1 MLLTIHDA
9 HLHPVASID
18 NDKQTTLNYFN
29 DTWSR
34 FFETGAATFDFTVA
48 KKTLSTDTHSKRAY
62 NLLSEKNFISFEYEG
77 ETQLFTV
84 RKTVENE
91 KVIKVNCVNLN
102 LELINEYANPY
113 KAPKA
118 MSFKEYCEAMDL
130 LNFTLLQIGVNEVS
144 DKKIT
149 AEWEGQDTKL
159 ARLLSL
165 ANKFGAE
172 LEFKTRLNDDSSIK
186 AFVVNVYHENDAT
199 HQGVGKVQSKV
210 LRYGR
215 DFRSLTRTVDTT
227 GIYNATRPTGKTEE
241 GEVVTIAGM
250 QALEIKNEKGEIEFF
265 QRGEML
271 YAPLSMS
278 MFPAAFTSGTMADQW
293 IRKDFPVESA
303 SKEVIRSSALRELK
317 KNSYPAVTY
326 EVDGFLPYGVG
337 DTVEVEDDGFYPTLL
352 LQMRVF
358 EQSMS
363 FTGTGEN
370 KTVFAN
376 FKAIE
381 NKVSSSLQ
389 QRLENMLEE
398 AKPYSVSL
406 ATDNGHIFKNNQGES
421 TVFPTLKKG
430 NKTVECVW
438 KWLVDNEDFGQA
450 PNHKVIATGMRES
463 LTLTAI
469 ALVNGQEVARE
480 QLTFTNVNDGQ
491 NGAKGDP
498 GPQGPKGSTGATGAK
513 GDKGETGARG
523 PQGER
528 GPQGAVGPQ
537 GPKGERGDPADTA
550 ELKKAVT
557 AAQTQLT
564 DVKNNLEG
572 VRANLTQAQ
581 SQLSSNITQIRSDVG
596 SIRTKQ
602 GQHETEIGKQV
613 AALNATKTELAGV
626 KSAQATFEQT
636 TQRRFAELANVADS
650 KANKAELV
658 QTAEELASKIASV
671 HVGGRNLLKQTRTL
685 ALSEEKP
692 WITANNHNGFV
703 IARSV
708 AKDKFTDTVKLRT
721 SEPPK
726 GTEYVLVFYARAS
739 RDNYPIRTHF
749 YSPNTTLSLE
759 TSTGYKRERSGDGEA
774 KLIINREWKRYW
786 VKYTQTATDE
796 IKRVFIGRHG
806 SIIDGG
812 DSTTTVEI
820 CAPALFEGNIVSDWS
835 PAPEDQDERVSAVE
849 STFKQRADSLEAG
862 VSSLREG
869 LSTKADSSA
878 LAVLSDR
885 IQASVKSLE
894 TDTQNKLDS
903 KLSTAEFD
911 VRASGIRQEIINATK
926 DKADKT
932 LVTAEAGKL
941 REEMASLQ
949 VGENLFINS
958 EFKNLRDNGQR
969 YTANGKTYQNMIAPY
984 WYNPYNA
991 GLPNAQNNQHG
1002 YFDTETFSDTVFAF
1016 NESDGSRHWKAL
1028 STDFK
1033 IGVITAGEY
1042 YFSADLYATD
1052 LGTHIKFGFYYHNS
1066 TGKLNFYAG
1075 QTKIEVSE
1083 KGRWVRLGAPLKVN
1097 DDIDLT
1103 KKVLFY
1109 IYGYNFSSNSILYLK
1124 KPKVSKGRLKS
1135 DWSPAL
1141 EDTEGLITEAKASF
1155 ERTAQGL
1162 RTDLTAVQAYV
1173 NADGTRSEALRTF
1186 SREETARQLTA
1197 ERKLIEAGYVGIA
1210 QHTEDVRS
1218 ISRRFEEL
1226 AVGGRNLALGTSKE
1240 WSTPFTNF
1248 TGNANVCPSLYKVLT
1263 DGLQVGDTLRSKII
1277 LKYTNIQPATGKTAA
1292 VRMQGNG
1299 NVTGW
1304 IAGAYNGS
1312 PAKTLNGSGEIT
1324 FEHSF
1329 KITENHLKNAYW
1341 NWMFRTDF
1349 IASGSLQWRL
1359 AKVESGSVFTSWSP
1373 APEDA
1378 TSYADTKLA
1387 EFRQSIDGQLA
1398 NVQAAINTANGSLAN
1413 FNNWKQSAQETLN
1426 KVGRVETGLNET
1438 KTSFAEFKRT
1448 AEGQLTTITQQV
1460 AGKVSQTELTQRANQ
1475 ITQAVQELS
1484 NSVLRKSQVK
1494 INEGGIISSVE
1505 KTVNGQTLASMIAQ
1519 SPENVE
1525 IIARLLK
1532 VKGDMIVNGSVTVDK
1547 LNIDGELSALS
1558 GKLGRVTSGEI
1569 INEYE
1574 TPYTRG
1580 EIRIADNI
1588 QITNHNKSGP
1598 RSNLGK
1604 EEIKML
1610 PNGILMNA
1618 YDTNEKPIH
1627 TMQVSPDVIS
1637 YQRLNYSLKGGGT
1650 GSWDLAYSNGYSAL
1664 NIDTVNQKI
1673 RLQAES
1679 SLMWGVN
1686 ATFLRI
1692 GNLVT
1697 VSVTRIIC
1705 NINEIIENG
1714 KAREQIPS
1722 GFRPISQ
1729 AHLTLTG
1736 NLNTTIDATCIV
1748 HLETDGSI
1756 RYTNNK
1762 KGNRVWTG
1770 TVSYTT
1776 VDEFPLAGDVPK
1788 GKII

>member
-29 DTWSR
+29 DTWTR
-34 FFETGAATFDFTVA
+34 FFETGAATFDLAVA
-48 KKTLSTDTHSKRAY
+48 KKALSTDTHSKRAY

-77 ETQLFTV
+77 EPQLFTV

-130 LNFTLLQIGVNEVS
+130 LNFTMLQIGINEVS

-172 LEFKTRLNDDSSIK
+172 IEFKTRLNDDSSIK

-199 HQGVGKVQSKV
+199 HQGVGKVQPKI

-265 QRGEML
+265 QRGDML

-293 IRKDFPVESA
+293 IRKDFTVESA

-317 KNSYPAVTY
+317 KNCYPAVTY
-326 EVDGFLPYGVG
+326 EVDGYLPYGPG
-337 DTVEVEDDGFYPTLL
+337 DTVEVEDDGFYPALL

-430 NKTVECVW
+430 NRAVECTW
-438 KWLVDNEDFGQA
+438 KWLIDNEDFGQA
-450 PNHKVIATGMRES
+450 PSHKVTAAGMRES

-469 ALVNGQEVARE
+469 ALVKGQEVARE

-557 AAQTQLT
+557 AAQSQLT
-564 DVKNNLEG
+564 DVQNNLAG

-581 SQLSSNITQIRSDVG
+581 SQLNSNISQIRSDVG

-602 GQHETEIGKQV
+602 SQAESEIAKQV
-613 AALNATKTELAGV
+613 SALDQTKVELAGV
-626 KSAQATFEQT
+626 KSAQATYEQT
-636 TQRRFAELANVADS
+636 TTRRLAELANVADGKAS
-650 KANKAELV
+650 KSELV
-658 QTAEELASKIASV
+658 QTAEELKSRIASV
-671 HVGGRNLLKQTRTL
+671 QVGGRNYIRGTRRMALANGLWTSGTFRPSGAGTAKTIDVSDSPATGFDKAIRLTSSNARDQIGIAQDGLVLAQGTYTMSCWIKGKRGQRVKLQTYWQVNDNSGVSPIFTL
-685 ALSEEKP
+685 ADENWTKLS
-692 WITANNHNGFV
+692 F
-703 IARSV
+703 
-708 AKDKFTDTVKLRT
+708 
-721 SEPPK
+721 
-726 GTEYVLVFYARAS
+726 
-739 RDNYPIRTHF
+739 
-749 YSPNTTLSLE
+749 
-759 TSTGYKRERSGDGEA
+759 TSTRNRAGAVSIGYVYLVNAEAGEYLDVLA
-774 KLIINREWKRYW
+774 PQLENG
-786 VKYTQTATDE
+786 TLAT
-796 IKRVFIGRHG
+796 
-806 SIIDGG
+806 
-812 DSTTTVEI
+812 
-820 CAPALFEGNIVSDWS
+820 S
-835 PAPEDQDERVSAVE
+835 PKEAPEDTENQISAVE
-849 STFKQRADSLEAG
+849 SAFKQRADSLEAG

-878 LAVLSDR
+878 LTLLSDR
-885 IQASVKSLE
+885 ILASVKSLE
-894 TDTQNKLDS
+894 TDTQNKLNQ
-903 KLSTAEFD
+903 KLSTTEFE
-911 VRASGIRQEIINATK
+911 VRASGIRQEIVNATK
-926 DKADKT
+926 DKADKA
-932 LVTAEAGKL
+932 LVTAEAGRL
-941 REEMASLQ
+941 REELASQVVGGRNLMGVFNTTTVKASFGSETYRFEAKTTKNTAKPTLQ
-949 VGENLFINS
+949 LQFRWDDGAYSAVAWIGQEGP
-958 EFKNLRDNGQR
+958 FK
-969 YTANGKTYQNMIAPY
+969 K
-984 WYNPYNA
+984 
-991 GLPNAQNNQHG
+991 
-1002 YFDTETFSDTVFAF
+1002 S
-1016 NESDGSRHWKAL
+1016 
-1028 STDFK
+1028 FK
-1033 IGVITAGEY
+1033 ITKPYSE
-1042 YFSADLYATD
+1042 LR
-1052 LGTHIKFGFYYHNS
+1052 IKFSCNKEDAVLLFKGDKFVELNTDYLF
-1066 TGKLNFYAG
+1066 TGNLLNLSPNDSVADFL
-1075 QTKIEVSE
+1075 KIEKATIPSSWS
-1083 KGRWVRLGAPLKVN
+1083 KAPE
-1097 DDIDLT
+1097 DAE
-1103 KKVLFY
+1103 
-1109 IYGYNFSSNSILYLK
+1109 
-1124 KPKVSKGRLKS
+1124 
-1135 DWSPAL
+1135 SP
-1141 EDTEGLITEAKASF
+1141 ITEAKAAF

-1162 RTDLTAVQAYV
+1162 RTDLSAVQAYV
-1173 NADGTRSEALRTF
+1173 NADGTRSEALRSF
-1186 SREETARQLTA
+1186 SREETARQLKA
-1197 ERKLIEAGYVGIA
+1197 ERKAIEAGYVAKA
-1210 QHTEDVRS
+1210 QHTEDVRGLT
-1218 ISRRFEEL
+1218 RRFEEL
-1226 AVGGRNLALGTSKE
+1226 SEGGVNLLRNSAALLVGGDWRTGKWQATSGGNGTAQVVPVTSPPNPLIKSMIRIVNNTVGNKDLSQSAMALVVGQKYTVSCYARVASDSPSPTVGLLIRS
-1240 WSTPFTNF
+1240 WANNNDTNRK
-1248 TGNANVCPSLYKVLT
+1248 LYKT
-1263 DGLQVGDTLRSKII
+1263 ISNRDWQRYSFTF
-1277 LKYTNIQPATGKTAA
+1277 TADVVA
-1292 VRMQGNG
+1292 N
-1299 NVTGW
+1299 
-1304 IAGAYNGS
+1304 
-1312 PAKTLNGSGEIT
+1312 
-1324 FEHSF
+1324 
-1329 KITENHLKNAYW
+1329 
-1341 NWMFRTDF
+1341 
-1349 IASGSLQWRL
+1349 SLQFGQSG
-1359 AKVESGSVFTSWSP
+1359 AGSVEICAPKIELGAVATSWSP
-1373 APEDA
+1373 SPEDA

-1387 EFRQSIDGQLA
+1387 EYKQGIDGQLA
-1398 NVQAAINTANGSLAN
+1398 TVQAALNAANGSLTS
-1413 FNNWKQSAQETLN
+1413 FNTWKQSAQETLN
-1426 KVGRVETGLNET
+1426 KVGRVESGLNEA
-1438 KTSFAEFKRT
+1438 KNSLAEFKRT

-1460 AGKVSQTELTQRANQ
+1460 AGKVSQTELNQRANQ

-1519 SPENVE
+1519 NPENVE

-1532 VKGDMIVNGSVTVDK
+1532 VKGDMIVDGSVTVDK
-1547 LNIDGELSALS
+1547 LNIEGELSALS

-1618 YDTNEKPIH
+1618 YDTNEKPVH
-1627 TMQVSPDVIS
+1627 TMRVSPDVIS

-1714 KAREQIPS
+1714 KAVERIPA

-1729 AHLTLTG
+1729 THLTLTG
-1736 NLNTTIDATCIV
+1736 NFNTTIDATCIV

>member
-172 LEFKTRLNDDSSIK
+172 LEFKTQLNDDSSIK

-265 QRGEML
+265 QRGDML

-293 IRKDFPVESA
+293 IRKDFSVESA

-491 NGAKGDP
+491 NGAKGD
-498 GPQGPKGSTGATGAK
+498 
-513 GDKGETGARG
+513 KGETGARG

-636 TQRRFAELANVADS
+636 TTRRLAELANVADS

-932 LVTAEAGKL
+932 LVTAEAGRL
-941 REEMASLQ
+941 REELASLS
-949 VGENLFINS
+949 VGGTNLLAYVNFNA
-958 EFKNLRDNGQR
+958 GG
-969 YTANGKTYQNMIAPY
+969 YYQNSLKRDLKYVYSNLIEVKSTDYLLQIWELEPSAKKL
-984 WYNPYNA
+984 WA
-991 GLPNAQNNQHG
+991 GLQFFDEQRQTLSNGYATFYFNG
-1002 YFDTETFSDTVFAF
+1002 YFKRVIKVPENVKYLAVSFEKLILEKDKAKFKLEMGTVP
-1016 NESDGSRHWKAL
+1016 
-1028 STDFK
+1028 T
-1033 IGVITAGEY
+1033 
-1042 YFSADLYATD
+1042 
-1052 LGTHIKFGFYYHNS
+1052 
-1066 TGKLNFYAG
+1066 
-1075 QTKIEVSE
+1075 
-1083 KGRWVRLGAPLKVN
+1083 
-1097 DDIDLT
+1097 
-1103 KKVLFY
+1103 
-1109 IYGYNFSSNSILYLK
+1109 
-1124 KPKVSKGRLKS
+1124 
-1135 DWSPAL
+1135 DWSPAP
-1141 EDTEGLITEAKASF
+1141 EDTEGLITESKATF
-1155 ERTAQGL
+1155 ERTAQGF
-1162 RTDLTAVQAYV
+1162 RTDLLAVQAYV
-1173 NADGTRSEALRTF
+1173 NADGTRAEVLRTY

-1197 ERKLIEAGYVGIA
+1197 ERKLIESSYVAKA
-1210 QHTEDVRS
+1210 QHTEDVRGLT
-1218 ISRRFEEL
+1218 RRFEEL
-1226 AVGGRNLALGTSKE
+1226 KTSSE
-1240 WSTPFTNF
+1240 
-1248 TGNANVCPSLYKVLT
+1248 
-1263 DGLQVGDTLRSKII
+1263 
-1277 LKYTNIQPATGKTAA
+1277 
-1292 VRMQGNG
+1292 
-1299 NVTGW
+1299 
-1304 IAGAYNGS
+1304 
-1312 PAKTLNGSGEIT
+1312 
-1324 FEHSF
+1324 
-1329 KITENHLKNAYW
+1329 
-1341 NWMFRTDF
+1341 
-1349 IASGSLQWRL
+1349 
-1359 AKVESGSVFTSWSP
+1359 
-1373 APEDA
+1373 
-1378 TSYADTKLA
+1378 TKLA
-1387 EFRQSIDGQLA
+1387 EYKQGNDGQLA
-1398 NVQAAINTANGSLAN
+1398 TVQAALNTANSSLTN

-1426 KVGRVETGLNET
+1426 KVGKVESGLNET
-1438 KTSFAEFKRT
+1438 KTSLAEFKRT
-1448 AEGQLTTITQQV
+1448 AEGQLSTITQQV
-1460 AGKVSQTELTQRANQ
+1460 TGKVSQTELHQRANQ

-1532 VKGDMIVNGSVTVDK
+1532 VKGDMIVDGSVTVDK
-1547 LNIDGELSALS
+1547 LNIEGELSALS

-1697 VSVTRIIC
+1697 VSVTRIIK
-1705 NINEIIENG
+1705 NIASIVENG
-1714 KAREQIPS
+1714 KAIERIPA

-1736 NLNTTIDATCIV
+1736 NVNATIDATCIV
-1748 HLETDGSI
+1748 HLEPDGAI

-1762 KGNRVWTG
+1762 FGDRVWTG

>member
-29 DTWSR
+29 DTWHR

-62 NLLSEKNFISFEYEG
+62 NLLSEKNFISFEYEE

-130 LNFTLLQIGVNEVS
+130 LNFTMLQIGINEVS

-172 LEFKTRLNDDSSIK
+172 IEFKTRLNDDSSIK

-265 QRGEML
+265 QRGDML

-278 MFPAAFTSGTMADQW
+278 MFPAAFTSGTMSDQW

-317 KNSYPAVTY
+317 KNCYPAVTY
-326 EVDGFLPYGVG
+326 EVDGFLPYGPG

-381 NKVSSSLQ
+381 NKVSSNLQ

-398 AKPYSVSL
+398 AKPYLINL

-430 NKTVECVW
+430 NRAVECTW
-438 KWLVDNEDFGQA
+438 KWLIDNEDFGQA
-450 PNHKVIATGMRES
+450 PNHKVTAAGMRES

-498 GPQGPKGSTGATGAK
+498 GPQGPKGSAGATGAK
-513 GDKGETGARG
+513 GDKGATGDRG

-581 SQLSSNITQIRSDVG
+581 SQLSNNIAQIRSDVG
-596 SIRTKQ
+596 NIRTKQ
-602 GQHETEIGKQV
+602 SQAESEIAKQV
-613 AALNATKTELAGV
+613 AALNAAKTELAGV
-626 KSAQATFEQT
+626 KSAQATYEQST
-636 TQRRFAELANVADS
+636 TRRLAELTNLADG
-650 KANKAELV
+650 K
-658 QTAEELASKIASV
+658 ASK
-671 HVGGRNLLKQTRTL
+671 
-685 ALSEEKP
+685 SE
-692 WITANNHNGFV
+692 
-703 IARSV
+703 
-708 AKDKFTDTVKLRT
+708 L
-721 SEPPK
+721 
-726 GTEYVLVFYARAS
+726 
-739 RDNYPIRTHF
+739 
-749 YSPNTTLSLE
+749 
-759 TSTGYKRERSGDGEA
+759 
-774 KLIINREWKRYW
+774 
-786 VKYTQTATDE
+786 TQTAQELSSRIASLSVGGTNLLAYVNFNAEGYYQNSLKRDRNYMYSNLIE
-796 IKRVFIGRHG
+796 IKSTDYILQIWELEPQKRLWAGLQFFDDQRQTLSNGYATFYFNGYFKRVIKVPKNVKYLAI
-806 SIIDGG
+806 S
-812 DSTTTVEI
+812 
-820 CAPALFEGNIVSDWS
+820 FEKLILDETKAKFKLETGTIPTDWS
-835 PAPEDQDERVSAVE
+835 PAPEDQDERVTAVE
-849 STFKQRADSLEAG
+849 STFKQRADLLEAS

-878 LAVLSDR
+878 LTLLSDR
-885 IQASVKSLE
+885 VLASVKSLE
-894 TDTQNKLDS
+894 TDTQNKLNS
-903 KLSTAEFD
+903 KLSTAEFE
-911 VRASGIRQEIINATK
+911 VRASGIRQEIVNATK

-932 LVTAEAGKL
+932 LVTTEAGRL
-941 REEMASLQ
+941 REELANLR
-949 VGENLFINS
+949 VGGVNLLKRTKVFDRVGGQSRLLS
-958 EFKNLRDNGQR
+958 ETYNNCAVRYFKNAD
-969 YTANGKTYQNMIAPY
+969 ANSTYQEIAAY
-984 WYNPYNA
+984 SNA
-991 GLPNAQNNQHG
+991 LYP
-1002 YFDTETFSDTVFAF
+1002 EL
-1016 NESDGSRHWKAL
+1016 GSTYTL
-1028 STDFK
+1028 SFWAK
-1033 IGVITAGEY
+1033 GAGEMTTFFY
-1042 YFSADLYATD
+1042 GHRGYLRVASGTSSQGLVAKAGDGECRFTLSADWRRYYVVYKLADAPADATSIYKHVLFRHNSRSTTDEIWLAGVKLERGNLATD
-1052 LGTHIKFGFYYHNS
+1052 Y
-1066 TGKLNFYAG
+1066 
-1075 QTKIEVSE
+1075 SE
-1083 KGRWVRLGAPLKVN
+1083 NP
-1097 DDIDLT
+1097 
-1103 KKVLFY
+1103 
-1109 IYGYNFSSNSILYLK
+1109 
-1124 KPKVSKGRLKS
+1124 
-1135 DWSPAL
+1135 
-1141 EDTEGLITEAKASF
+1141 EDTEGLITEAKATF

-1162 RTDLTAVQAYV
+1162 RTDLSAVQAYV
-1173 NADGTRSEALRTF
+1173 NADGTRAEALRTY

-1197 ERKLIEAGYVGIA
+1197 ERKLIDASYVGKA

-1226 AVGGRNLALGTSKE
+1226 TEGGVNLLRNSATLLLTGDWRTGKWQATSGGNGTAQVVPVTSPPNPLIKSMIRVVNNTVGNKDLSQSAMAL
-1240 WSTPFTNF
+1240 
-1248 TGNANVCPSLYKVLT
+1248 V
-1263 DGLQVGDTLRSKII
+1263 VGQ
-1277 LKYTNIQPATGKTAA
+1277 KYTVSCYARVASDSPSPTVGLLIRSWANNNDTNRKLHKTISNRNWQRYSFTFTADVVANSIQFG
-1292 VRMQGNG
+1292 QS
-1299 NVTGW
+1299 
-1304 IAGAYNGS
+1304 GA
-1312 PAKTLNGSGEIT
+1312 
-1324 FEHSF
+1324 
-1329 KITENHLKNAYW
+1329 
-1341 NWMFRTDF
+1341 
-1349 IASGSLQWRL
+1349 
-1359 AKVESGSVFTSWSP
+1359 GSVEICAPKLELGAIATSWSP
-1373 APEDA
+1373 SPEDA

-1387 EFRQSIDGQLA
+1387 EYKQGIDGQLA
-1398 NVQAAINTANGSLAN
+1398 NVQATLNTANSSLTS

-1426 KVGRVETGLNET
+1426 KVGKFESGLNET
-1438 KTSFAEFKRT
+1438 KTSLADFKRT
-1448 AEGQLTTITQQV
+1448 AEGQLSTITQQV
-1460 AGKVSQTELTQRANQ
+1460 AGKVSQTELNQRANQ

-1519 SPENVE
+1519 NPENVE

-1547 LNIDGELSALS
+1547 LNIEGELSALS

-1627 TMQVSPDVIS
+1627 TMQVSPDIIS

-1679 SLMWGVN
+1679 SLMWGIN

-1697 VSVTRIIC
+1697 VSVTRIIK
-1705 NINEIIENG
+1705 NIASIVENA
-1714 KAREQIPS
+1714 KAVERIPA

-1736 NLNTTIDATCIV
+1736 NVNATIDATCIV
-1748 HLETDGSI
+1748 HLEPDGAI

-1762 KGNRVWTG
+1762 FGDRVWTG

>member
-130 LNFTLLQIGVNEVS
+130 LNFTLLQIGINEVS

-172 LEFKTRLNDDSSIK
+172 IEFKTRLNDDSSIK

-250 QALEIKNEKGEIEFF
+250 QTLEIKNEKGEIEFF

-293 IRKDFPVESA
+293 IRKDFSVESA

-317 KNSYPAVTY
+317 KNCYPAVTY

-430 NKTVECVW
+430 NKTVECTW
-438 KWLVDNEDFGQA
+438 KWLIDNEDFGQA
-450 PNHKVIATGMRES
+450 PSHKVTAAGMRES

-581 SQLSSNITQIRSDVG
+581 RQLSNNIAQIRSDVG
-596 SIRTKQ
+596 AIRTQ
-602 GQHETEIGKQV
+602 QTV
-613 AALNATKTELAGV
+613 Y
-626 KSAQATFEQT
+626 EQT
-636 TQRRFAELANVADS
+636 NAQNMSRIVGQIDDKAS
-650 KANKAELV
+650 KSEVK
-658 QTAEELASKIASV
+658 QTADRIREEIASQI
-671 HVGGRNLLKQTRTL
+671 VGGRNLLKG
-685 ALSEEKP
+685 SKGPFKP
-692 WITANNHNGFV
+692 NRNPANFDNNVLYHNETSIYMVNGQRYRISAKTDGIFASHHDGFKESDNIVLWIMDKAVANYQIV
-703 IARSV
+703 SD
-708 AKDKFTDTVKLRT
+708 AKTGTT
-721 SEPPK
+721 
-726 GTEYVLVFYARAS
+726 GTEFVWNRPTGTYHLRV
-739 RDNYPIRTHF
+739 
-749 YSPNTTLSLE
+749 NTYRKDPE
-759 TSTGYKRERSGDGEA
+759 
-774 KLIINREWKRYW
+774 KLKSVWE
-786 VKYTQTATDE
+786 VKVEQ
-796 IKRVFIGRHG
+796 G
-806 SIIDGG
+806 SFK
-812 DSTTTVEI
+812 T
-820 CAPALFEGNIVSDWS
+820 DWS
-835 PAPEDQDERVSAVE
+835 PAPED
-849 STFKQRADSLEAG
+849 AD
-862 VSSLREG
+862 
-869 LSTKADSSA
+869 
-878 LAVLSDR
+878 
-885 IQASVKSLE
+885 
-894 TDTQNKLDS
+894 
-903 KLSTAEFD
+903 
-911 VRASGIRQEIINATK
+911 
-926 DKADKT
+926 
-932 LVTAEAGKL
+932 
-941 REEMASLQ
+941 
-949 VGENLFINS
+949 
-958 EFKNLRDNGQR
+958 
-969 YTANGKTYQNMIAPY
+969 
-984 WYNPYNA
+984 
-991 GLPNAQNNQHG
+991 
-1002 YFDTETFSDTVFAF
+1002 
-1016 NESDGSRHWKAL
+1016 
-1028 STDFK
+1028 
-1033 IGVITAGEY
+1033 
-1042 YFSADLYATD
+1042 
-1052 LGTHIKFGFYYHNS
+1052 
-1066 TGKLNFYAG
+1066 
-1075 QTKIEVSE
+1075 
-1083 KGRWVRLGAPLKVN
+1083 
-1097 DDIDLT
+1097 
-1103 KKVLFY
+1103 
-1109 IYGYNFSSNSILYLK
+1109 
-1124 KPKVSKGRLKS
+1124 
-1135 DWSPAL
+1135 
-1141 EDTEGLITEAKASF
+1141 GLITEAKATF

-1173 NADGTRSEALRTF
+1173 NADSTRSEALRTY

-1197 ERKLIEAGYVGIA
+1197 ERKLVEAGYVGKA
-1210 QHTEDVRS
+1210 TYAEDVKG

-1226 AVGGRNLALGTSKE
+1226 RTGASNLLL
-1240 WSTPFTNF
+1240 N
-1248 TGNANVCPSLYKVLT
+1248 TGFNKISDVNNVNNPILKLNQNDYNGHNSIEVTVTGQNKNAWKGITLNASISGFKK
-1263 DGLQVGDTLRSKII
+1263 GDTI
-1277 LKYTNIQPATGKTAA
+1277 A
-1292 VRMQGNG
+1292 VRMPIYIFSDVPIN
-1299 NVTGW
+1299 
-1304 IAGAYNGS
+1304 AGLA
-1312 PAKTLNGSGEIT
+1312 LQ
-1324 FEHSF
+1324 
-1329 KITENHLKNAYW
+1329 LKNHSKNKSHLFKDLGDLPRNKWHIVEFLHTFNNDA
-1341 NWMFRTDF
+1341 DF
-1349 IASGSLQWRL
+1349 EGMNFFYLYSTQNGHYKIAEPSLTL
-1359 AKVESGSVFTSWSP
+1359 SNIIPSSWTP
-1373 APEDA
+1373 AFEDSK
-1378 TSYADTKLA
+1378 SYTNTKLA
-1387 EFRQSIDGQLA
+1387 EYKQDIDGQLA
-1398 NVQAAINTANGSLAN
+1398 TVQAALDTANGSLTN
-1413 FNNWKQSAQETLN
+1413 FNSWKQSAQETLN
-1426 KVGRVETGLNET
+1426 KVGRVETSLNET
-1438 KTSFAEFKRT
+1438 KTSLAEFKRT
-1448 AEGQLTTITQQV
+1448 AESQLTTITQQV

-1532 VKGDMIVNGSVTVDK
+1532 VKGDMIVDGSVTVDK
-1547 LNIDGELSALS
+1547 LNIEGELSALS

-1610 PNGILMNA
+1610 PNGILMHA
-1618 YDTNEKPIH
+1618 YDTNEKLIH

-1697 VSVTRIIC
+1697 VSVTRIIK
-1705 NINEIIENG
+1705 NIASIVENG
-1714 KAREQIPS
+1714 KAVERIPA

-1736 NLNTTIDATCIV
+1736 NVNATIDATCIV
-1748 HLETDGSI
+1748 HLEPDGAI

-1762 KGNRVWTG
+1762 FGDRVWTG

>member
-29 DTWSR
+29 DTWTR
-34 FFETGAATFDFTVA
+34 FFETGAATFDLAVA
-48 KKTLSTDTHSKRAY
+48 KKALSTDTHSKRAY

-113 KAPKA
+113 KALKA

-130 LNFTLLQIGVNEVS
+130 LNFTMLQIGINEVS

-172 LEFKTRLNDDSSIK
+172 IEFKTRLNDDSSIK

-250 QALEIKNEKGEIEFF
+250 PALEIKNEKGEIEFF
-265 QRGEML
+265 QRGDML

-278 MFPAAFTSGTMADQW
+278 MFPAAFTSGTMSDQW

-317 KNSYPAVTY
+317 KNCYPAVTY
-326 EVDGFLPYGVG
+326 EVDGFLPYGPG
-337 DTVEVEDDGFYPTLL
+337 DTVEVEDDGFYPALL

-398 AKPYSVSL
+398 AKPYLINL

-438 KWLVDNEDFGQA
+438 KWLIDNEDFGQA
-450 PNHKVIATGMRES
+450 PSHKVTAAGMRES
-463 LTLTAI
+463 LTLTAV

-550 ELKKAVT
+550 ELKKAVA

-564 DVKNNLEG
+564 DVKDNLAG

-581 SQLSSNITQIRSDVG
+581 SQLTSNIAQIRSDVG
-596 SIRTKQ
+596 NIRTKQ
-602 GQHETEIGKQV
+602 GQQETEIGKQV
-613 AALNATKTELAGV
+613 AALNAAKTELAGV

-636 TQRRFAELANVADS
+636 TTRRLTELANVADGKAS
-650 KANKAELV
+650 KSELV
-658 QTAEELASKIASV
+658 QTAQELSSKIASV
-671 HVGGRNLLKQTRTL
+671 QVGGINLLRNTASLLIGDRSKGYWMSASGGNGRAISVEVLDPPQKMIKNMIRVIENTNVWNKDLTQLVRL
-685 ALSEEKP
+685 RIGEKYTISCYARVASDSP
-692 WITANNHNGFV
+692 NANVNLLLRSWANNNDTNRKLHKTISNRDWQRYSF
-703 IARSV
+703 I
-708 AKDKFTDTVKLRT
+708 FTADAIEN
-721 SEPPK
+721 SIQF
-726 GTEYVLVFYARAS
+726 GQ
-739 RDNYPIRTHF
+739 
-749 YSPNTTLSLE
+749 
-759 TSTGYKRERSGDGEA
+759 SGAG
-774 KLIINREWKRYW
+774 II
-786 VKYTQTATDE
+786 
-796 IKRVFIGRHG
+796 
-806 SIIDGG
+806 
-812 DSTTTVEI
+812 EI
-820 CAPALFEGNIVSDWS
+820 CAPKIESGTLATDYSEN
-835 PAPEDQDERVSAVE
+835 PEDIGDRISAVE
-849 STFKQRADSLEAG
+849 SSFKQRADSLEAG

-869 LSTKADSSA
+869 LKTKADSSA
-878 LAVLSDR
+878 LTVLSDS
-885 IQASVKSLE
+885 IKQSVKSLE
-894 TDTQNKLDS
+894 TNMDNKLDS
-903 KLSTAEFD
+903 KLSTAEFE
-911 VRASGIRQEIINATK
+911 VQAGSIRQEILNATK

-941 REEMASLQ
+941 REEFSKILL
-949 VGENLFINS
+949 GNENLFVLKRS
-958 EFKNLRDNGQR
+958 SSGYLSGGKNLGPAGIPNEKTSDFIAVTPDEKITFQIWVTVPKGGQAWR
-969 YTANGKTYQNMIAPY
+969 AWQFYTKEKELLLTRQAFGYEVVEGKQYARHLITVPANAAFIRLSARMYAD
-984 WYNPYNA
+984 
-991 GLPNAQNNQHG
+991 GLVKVERS
-1002 YFDTETFSDTVFAF
+1002 DVFSDWVPSI
-1016 NESDGSRHWKAL
+1016 ED
-1028 STDFK
+1028 
-1033 IGVITAGEY
+1033 
-1042 YFSADLYATD
+1042 AD
-1052 LGTHIKFGFYYHNS
+1052 
-1066 TGKLNFYAG
+1066 
-1075 QTKIEVSE
+1075 
-1083 KGRWVRLGAPLKVN
+1083 
-1097 DDIDLT
+1097 
-1103 KKVLFY
+1103 
-1109 IYGYNFSSNSILYLK
+1109 
-1124 KPKVSKGRLKS
+1124 
-1135 DWSPAL
+1135 
-1141 EDTEGLITEAKASF
+1141 GLITDVKATF

-1162 RTDLTAVQAYV
+1162 RTDLSAIQAYV
-1173 NADGTRSEALRTF
+1173 SADGTRAETLRSY

-1197 ERKLIEAGYVGIA
+1197 ERKLIEAGYVAKA

-1226 AVGGRNLALGTSKE
+1226 TEGGVNLLRNSATL
-1240 WSTPFTNF
+1240 P
-1248 TGNANVCPSLYKVLT
+1248 T
-1263 DGLQVGDTLRSKII
+1263 DGDYRNGKWVATSGGNGTAQVAPVTSPPNPLIKSMIRVVNNTVGNKDLSQSAMA
-1277 LKYTNIQPATGKTAA
+1277 LVVGQKYTVSCYARVASDSPSPTVGLLIRSWANNNDTNRKLHKTISNREWQRYSFTFTADVVANSIQFG
-1292 VRMQGNG
+1292 QS
-1299 NVTGW
+1299 
-1304 IAGAYNGS
+1304 GA
-1312 PAKTLNGSGEIT
+1312 
-1324 FEHSF
+1324 
-1329 KITENHLKNAYW
+1329 
-1341 NWMFRTDF
+1341 
-1349 IASGSLQWRL
+1349 
-1359 AKVESGSVFTSWSP
+1359 GSVEICAPKIELGAVATSWSP
-1373 APEDA
+1373 SPEDA

-1387 EFRQSIDGQLA
+1387 EYKQGIDGQLA
-1398 NVQAAINTANGSLAN
+1398 NVQSALNTANSSLTS

-1426 KVGRVETGLNET
+1426 KVGRVESGLNET
-1438 KTSFAEFKRT
+1438 KTSLAEFKRT

-1519 SPENVE
+1519 NSENVE

-1547 LNIDGELSALS
+1547 LNIEGELSALS

-1618 YDTNEKPIH
+1618 YDTDEKPVH
-1627 TMQVSPDVIS
+1627 TMRVSPDVIS

-1714 KAREQIPS
+1714 KAVERIPA

-1729 AHLTLTG
+1729 THLTLTG
-1736 NLNTTIDATCIV
+1736 NFNTTIDATCIV

>member
-186 AFVVNVYHENDAT
+186 AFVVNVYHKNDAT

-250 QALEIKNEKGEIEFF
+250 PALEIKNEKGEIEFF

-293 IRKDFPVESA
+293 IRKDFSVESA

-317 KNSYPAVTY
+317 KNCYPAVTY

-430 NKTVECVW
+430 NKTVECTW
-438 KWLVDNEDFGQA
+438 KWLIDNEDFGQA
-450 PNHKVIATGMRES
+450 PNHKVTAAGMRES

-469 ALVNGQEVARE
+469 ALVKGQEVARE

-550 ELKKAVT
+550 ELKKAVA

-564 DVKNNLEG
+564 DVKDNLAG

-581 SQLSSNITQIRSDVG
+581 SQLTSNIAQIRSDVG
-596 SIRTKQ
+596 NIRTKQ
-602 GQHETEIGKQV
+602 GQQETEIGKQV

-626 KSAQATFEQT
+626 KSAQATYEQT
-636 TQRRFAELANVADS
+636 TTRRLAELANVTDGKAS
-650 KANKAELV
+650 KSELT
-658 QTAEELASKIASV
+658 QTAEELKSKIASV
-671 HVGGRNLLKQTRTL
+671 QASGRNLFLNSLFKQDIRKAGILTTSTYTATIDDTNKYLGHNALKIVGQDPAGKDGGNPKITYPATGQYGKVAPGSMTNQEVTISFYAKAENVGTILRSRLGYIGFKDGNVTL
-685 ALSEEKP
+685 TTEVKRYVVKLPKSWTGLSNLTTNEWLFNINRADTV
-692 WITANNHNGFV
+692 WIWMP
-703 IARSV
+703 
-708 AKDKFTDTVKLRT
+708 KFEVSDTDTPY
-721 SEPPK
+721 SE
-726 GTEYVLVFYARAS
+726 
-739 RDNYPIRTHF
+739 
-749 YSPNTTLSLE
+749 
-759 TSTGYKRERSGDGEA
+759 
-774 KLIINREWKRYW
+774 
-786 VKYTQTATDE
+786 
-796 IKRVFIGRHG
+796 
-806 SIIDGG
+806 
-812 DSTTTVEI
+812 
-820 CAPALFEGNIVSDWS
+820 
-835 PAPEDQDERVSAVE
+835 APEDVE
-849 STFKQRADSLEAG
+849 SQISSVESSFKQRADSIEAG
-862 VSSLREG
+862 INRLTEG
-869 LSTKADSSA
+869 MKTKADSSA
-878 LAVLSDR
+878 LTVLSDR
-885 IQASVKSLE
+885 ISASVKSLE
-894 TDTQNKLDS
+894 TDTQNKLNQ

-911 VRASGIRQEIINATK
+911 VRASGIRQEILNATK
-926 DKADKT
+926 DKADKA
-932 LVTAEAGKL
+932 LVTAEAGRI
-941 REEMASLQ
+941 REEISRIS
-949 VGENLFINS
+949 VGGRNLLKGS
-958 EFKNLRDNGQR
+958 KGEFKPDKKPSNFDNWQVFYASEIYLEEGKQ
-969 YTANGKTYQNMIAPY
+969 YIISGKTDGIFS
-984 WYNPYNA
+984 
-991 GLPNAQNNQHG
+991 NNHQ
-1002 YFDTETFSDTVFAF
+1002 SLL
-1016 NESDGSRHWKAL
+1016 ESDN
-1028 STDFK
+1028 
-1033 IGVITAGEY
+1033 VILWFLNKSWTVTQIVSGP
-1042 YFSADLYATD
+1042 DT
-1052 LGTHIKFGFYYHNS
+1052 GTTGTKFIWNKPSGTYH
-1066 TGKLNFYAG
+1066 L
-1075 QTKIEVSE
+1075 
-1083 KGRWVRLGAPLKVN
+1083 RVN
-1097 DDIDLT
+1097 TYHKDAR
-1103 KKVLFY
+1103 KKVWEV
-1109 IYGYNFSSNSILYLK
+1109 
-1124 KPKVSKGRLKS
+1124 KVEQGSFKT
-1135 DWSPAL
+1135 DWSPAP
-1141 EDTEGLITEAKASF
+1141 EDTEGLITEAKAVF

-1162 RTDLTAVQAYV
+1162 RIDLTAVQAYV

-1186 SREETARQLTA
+1186 SREETARQLAA
-1197 ERKLIEAGYVGIA
+1197 ERKLIESGYVA
-1210 QHTEDVRS
+1210 KATHTEDVRGLT
-1218 ISRRFEEL
+1218 RRFEEL
-1226 AVGGRNLALGTSKE
+1226 TVGGRNLMGVFNTKPVKSSFDRETYK
-1240 WSTPFTNF
+1240 FTAKTTQNTTRPTLMLQF
-1248 TGNANVCPSLYKVLT
+1248 RWA
-1263 DGLQVGDTLRSKII
+1263 DGSYG
-1277 LKYTNIQPATGKTAA
+1277 AA
-1292 VRMQGNG
+1292 VTISDVGKFAR
-1299 NVTGW
+1299 
-1304 IAGAYNGS
+1304 
-1312 PAKTLNGSGEIT
+1312 K
-1324 FEHSF
+1324 F
-1329 KITENHLKNAYW
+1329 KITKPYSELRVKFNCNKEDAVLLFTGKQFIEQNTDYYFTGDLINLSPNDSMAEHLKIEKG
-1341 NWMFRTDF
+1341 TLPSD
-1349 IASGSLQWRL
+1349 
-1359 AKVESGSVFTSWSP
+1359 WSP
-1373 APEDA
+1373 APEDS

-1387 EFRQSIDGQLA
+1387 EYKQNIDGQLA
-1398 NVQAAINTANGSLAN
+1398 TVQAALNTANGSLTN
-1413 FNNWKQSAQETLN
+1413 FNTWKQSAQETLN

-1460 AGKVSQTELTQRANQ
+1460 AGKVSQTELNQRANQ
-1475 ITQAVQELS
+1475 ITQAVQELN

-1736 NLNTTIDATCIV
+1736 NFNTTIDATCIV

>member
-1 MLLTIHDA
+1 MKNNVRIAIRD
-9 HLHPVASID
+9 
-18 NDKQTTLNYFN
+18 
-29 DTWSR
+29 
-34 FFETGAATFDFTVA
+34 
-48 KKTLSTDTHSKRAY
+48 STDTHVVGFFDNQNGIKYHAADLTRFLKGSCSY
-62 NLLSEKNFISFEYEG
+62 L
-77 ETQLFTV
+77 
-84 RKTVENE
+84 
-91 KVIKVNCVNLN
+91 VIKYRSKDITKVKSGCRLAFRYKRKDYWMTVKSVKKTGYQMEITAYSLS
-102 LELINEYANPY
+102 LEANEEKRGAY
-113 KAPKA
+113 KAVKA
-118 MSFKEYCEAMDL
+118 MSIREYVDTFDPEHSL
-130 LNFTLLQIGVNEVS
+130 EIGINEVA
-144 DKKIT
+144 DKTIKL
-149 AEWEGQDTKL
+149 EWSGTDTVL
-159 ARLLSL
+159 ARLYSI
-165 ANKFGAE
+165 ANSFGAE
-172 LEFKTRLNDDSSIK
+172 LEFVTELNSDYSLKRHVLNIYRAGNLGKVKTGLPIR
-186 AFVVNVYHENDAT
+186 
-199 HQGVGKVQSKV
+199 VGKDLKV
-210 LRYGR
+210 INYSDDINDIKTAIRG
-215 DFRSLTRTVDTT
+215 S
-227 GIYNATRPTGKTEE
+227 GKD
-241 GEVVTIAGM
+241 GLTIAG
-250 QALEIKNEKGEIEFF
+250 LDKKIYDDKGKLLFYSQGNTI
-265 QRGEML
+265 
-271 YAPLSMS
+271 YAPQSRDQ
-278 MFPAAFTSGTMADQW
+278 FPSVTKKTDDGW
-293 IRKDFPVESA
+293 IVLENGETEHD
-303 SKEVIRSSALRELK
+303 SKESLFGYLLAELK
-317 KNSYPAVTY
+317 KRCVPKIAYSTEGKVNG
-326 EVDGFLPYGVG
+326 EIG
-337 DTVEVEDDGFYPTLL
+337 DTLTLIDSEHYDPPLYVQARISEQTESLLGANTDKTTLTNFERKSSQIASELLKRVEEL
-352 LQMRVF
+352 
-358 EQSMS
+358 
-363 FTGTGEN
+363 
-370 KTVFAN
+370 A
-376 FKAIE
+376 
-381 NKVSSSLQ
+381 
-389 QRLENMLEE
+389 EE
-398 AKPYSVSL
+398 ATPYVVKL

-430 NKTVECVW
+430 NRAVECTW
-438 KWLVDNEDFGQA
+438 KWLIDNEDFGQA
-450 PNHKVIATGMRES
+450 PSHKVTAAGMRES

-469 ALVNGQEVARE
+469 ALVKGQEVARE

-528 GPQGAVGPQ
+528 GVQGATGPQ

-581 SQLSSNITQIRSDVG
+581 SQLTSNIAQIRSDVG
-596 SIRTKQ
+596 NIRTKQ
-602 GQHETEIGKQV
+602 SQAETEISKQV
-613 AALNATKTELAGV
+613 QALNQTKTELAGV
-626 KSAQATFEQT
+626 KSTQANYEQT
-636 TQRRFAELANVADS
+636 TTRRLAELANVADG
-650 KANKAELV
+650 KANRSELV
-658 QTAEELASKIASV
+658 QTAQELSSKIAGV
-671 HVGGRNLLKQTRTL
+671 QVGGVNLFKGSKDFSGSWSNIGHWTREAEKYKGLTVMSRTGL
-685 ALSEEKP
+685 WLGLSQP
-692 WITANNHNGFV
+692 F
-703 IARSV
+703 
-708 AKDKFTDTVKLRT
+708 
-721 SEPPK
+721 
-726 GTEYVLVFYARAS
+726 
-739 RDNYPIRTHF
+739 
-749 YSPNTTLSLE
+749 
-759 TSTGYKRERSGDGEA
+759 EA
-774 KLIINREWKRYW
+774 KKGETYTFSFYIKSSAERDQARVYFVHNSTNPQARVSLNVSPVAISDEWQRLSVTFKVEESGLILPRIERFNADNRVYVAGLKLEQG
-786 VKYTQTATDE
+786 TIATDYSE
-796 IKRVFIGRHG
+796 
-806 SIIDGG
+806 
-812 DSTTTVEI
+812 
-820 CAPALFEGNIVSDWS
+820 N
-835 PAPEDQDERVSAVE
+835 PEDVDGRVSAVE
-849 STFKQRADSLEAG
+849 SSFKQRADSIEAG
-862 VSSLREG
+862 VNRLTEG
-869 LSTKADSSA
+869 IKTKADSSA
-878 LAVLSDR
+878 LTVLSDR
-885 IQASVKSLE
+885 ILASVKSLE

-911 VRASGIRQEIINATK
+911 VRANRISQEIINATK

-932 LVTAEAGKL
+932 LVTTEAGKL
-941 REEMASLQ
+941 REELASLS

-958 EFKNLRDNGQR
+958 EFKNLRDSGQR

-991 GLPNAQNNQHG
+991 GLPNAQNIQHG
-1002 YFDTETFSDTVFAF
+1002 YFDTSMSSDTVFAF

-1042 YFSADLYATD
+1042 YFSADLYAAG
-1052 LGTHIKFGFYYHNS
+1052 LGTYIVVGFYYHDAS
-1066 TGKLNFYAG
+1066 GRMDFYSG
-1075 QTKIEVSE
+1075 RKRIEVNE
-1083 KGRWVRLGAPLKVN
+1083 KGRWVRLGIDLKVN

-1103 KKVLFY
+1103 KKVQFY
-1109 IYGYNFSSNSILYLK
+1109 IYGYNFSTNSILYLK

-1141 EDTEGLITEAKASF
+1141 EDTEGLITEAKATF

-1162 RTDLTAVQAYV
+1162 RVDLTAVQAYV
-1173 NADGTRSEALRTF
+1173 SADGTRSEALRTY
-1186 SREETARQLTA
+1186 SREETARQLTTLRQIV
-1197 ERKLIEAGYVGIA
+1197 ESDYVGKA
-1210 QHTEDVRS
+1210 QHTEDVRGLT
-1218 ISRRFEEL
+1218 RRFEEL
-1226 AVGGRNLALGTSKE
+1226 
-1240 WSTPFTNF
+1240 
-1248 TGNANVCPSLYKVLT
+1248 
-1263 DGLQVGDTLRSKII
+1263 
-1277 LKYTNIQPATGKTAA
+1277 
-1292 VRMQGNG
+1292 
-1299 NVTGW
+1299 
-1304 IAGAYNGS
+1304 
-1312 PAKTLNGSGEIT
+1312 
-1324 FEHSF
+1324 
-1329 KITENHLKNAYW
+1329 KN
-1341 NWMFRTDF
+1341 
-1349 IASGSLQWRL
+1349 SS
-1359 AKVESGSVFTSWSP
+1359 E
-1373 APEDA
+1373 
-1378 TSYADTKLA
+1378 TKLA
-1387 EFRQSIDGQLA
+1387 EFRQGVDGQLA
-1398 NVQAAINTANGSLAN
+1398 NVQSVLNTANGSLTN
-1413 FNNWKQSAQETLN
+1413 FNTWKQSAQETLN
-1426 KVGRVETGLNET
+1426 KVGKVETGLNEN
-1438 KTSFAEFKRT
+1438 KASLAEFKRT

-1460 AGKVSQTELTQRANQ
+1460 AGKVSQTELNQRANQ

-1532 VKGDMIVNGSVTVDK
+1532 VKGDMIVDGSVTVDK
-1547 LNIDGELSALS
+1547 LNIEGELSALS

-1697 VSVTRIIC
+1697 VSVTRIIK
-1705 NINEIIENG
+1705 NIASIVENG
-1714 KAREQIPS
+1714 KAVERIPA

-1736 NLNTTIDATCIV
+1736 NVNATIDATCIV
-1748 HLETDGSI
+1748 HLEPDGAI

-1762 KGNRVWTG
+1762 FGDRVWTG

>member
-62 NLLSEKNFISFEYEG
+62 NLLSEKNFISFEYEE

-172 LEFKTRLNDDSSIK
+172 IEFKTRLNDDSSIK

-250 QALEIKNEKGEIEFF
+250 PALEIKNEKGEIEFF
-265 QRGEML
+265 QRGDML

-293 IRKDFPVESA
+293 IRKDFSVESA

-406 ATDNGHIFKNNQGES
+406 ATDNGRIFKNNQGES

-450 PNHKVIATGMRES
+450 PSHKVTAAGMRES

-581 SQLSSNITQIRSDVG
+581 SQLSNNIAQIRSDVG
-596 SIRTKQ
+596 SIRTQ
-602 GQHETEIGKQV
+602 QSIYEQTSSQNLARITGQLGDK
-613 AALNATKTELAGV
+613 ASKTEV
-626 KSAQATFEQT
+626 EQT
-636 TQRRFAELANVADS
+636 AARIR
-650 KANKAELV
+650 
-658 QTAEELASKIASV
+658 EELASLQ
-671 HVGGRNLLKQTRTL
+671 VGGRNLMGVFNTTPVKSTFEPDTYRFTAKTAKNTTRPTL
-685 ALSEEKP
+685 QLQFRWLDGTYSGVVWISQEGPFKKPFKIAKPYSELRIKFNCNKEDAVLLFKG
-692 WITANNHNGFV
+692 NKFV
-703 IARSV
+703 ELNT
-708 AKDKFTDTVKLRT
+708 DYLFTGDLIN
-721 SEPPK
+721 
-726 GTEYVLVFYARAS
+726 L
-739 RDNYPIRTHF
+739 
-749 YSPNTTLSLE
+749 SPN
-759 TSTGYKRERSGDGEA
+759 
-774 KLIINREWKRYW
+774 
-786 VKYTQTATDE
+786 
-796 IKRVFIGRHG
+796 
-806 SIIDGG
+806 
-812 DSTTTVEI
+812 DS
-820 CAPALFEGNIVSDWS
+820 
-835 PAPEDQDERVSAVE
+835 
-849 STFKQRADSLEAG
+849 
-862 VSSLREG
+862 
-869 LSTKADSSA
+869 
-878 LAVLSDR
+878 
-885 IQASVKSLE
+885 QA
-894 TDTQNKLDS
+894 
-903 KLSTAEFD
+903 
-911 VRASGIRQEIINATK
+911 
-926 DKADKT
+926 
-932 LVTAEAGKL
+932 
-941 REEMASLQ
+941 
-949 VGENLFINS
+949 
-958 EFKNLRDNGQR
+958 
-969 YTANGKTYQNMIAPY
+969 
-984 WYNPYNA
+984 
-991 GLPNAQNNQHG
+991 
-1002 YFDTETFSDTVFAF
+1002 
-1016 NESDGSRHWKAL
+1016 
-1028 STDFK
+1028 
-1033 IGVITAGEY
+1033 
-1042 YFSADLYATD
+1042 
-1052 LGTHIKFGFYYHNS
+1052 
-1066 TGKLNFYAG
+1066 NFL
-1075 QTKIEVSE
+1075 KIE
-1083 KGRWVRLGAPLKVN
+1083 KATIP
-1097 DDIDLT
+1097 
-1103 KKVLFY
+1103 
-1109 IYGYNFSSNSILYLK
+1109 
-1124 KPKVSKGRLKS
+1124 S

-1141 EDTEGLITEAKASF
+1141 EDVDSFITEAKATF

-1162 RTDLTAVQAYV
+1162 RTDLSAVQAYV
-1173 NADGTRSEALRTF
+1173 AADGSRAEALHTY

-1197 ERKLIEAGYVGIA
+1197 ERKLIEAGYVA
-1210 QHTEDVRS
+1210 KAEHTEDVRS

-1226 AVGGRNLALGTSKE
+1226 KS
-1240 WSTPFTNF
+1240 S
-1248 TGNANVCPSLYKVLT
+1248 S
-1263 DGLQVGDTLRSKII
+1263 
-1277 LKYTNIQPATGKTAA
+1277 
-1292 VRMQGNG
+1292 
-1299 NVTGW
+1299 
-1304 IAGAYNGS
+1304 
-1312 PAKTLNGSGEIT
+1312 
-1324 FEHSF
+1324 
-1329 KITENHLKNAYW
+1329 
-1341 NWMFRTDF
+1341 
-1349 IASGSLQWRL
+1349 
-1359 AKVESGSVFTSWSP
+1359 
-1373 APEDA
+1373 
-1378 TSYADTKLA
+1378 DTKLA
-1387 EFRQSIDGQLA
+1387 EFRQGIDGQLA
-1398 NVQAAINTANGSLAN
+1398 TVQAALNTANVSLTN

-1438 KTSFAEFKRT
+1438 KTSLAEFKQT
-1448 AEGQLTTITQQV
+1448 AESQLTTITQQV

-1547 LNIDGELSALS
+1547 LNIEGELSALS

-1697 VSVTRIIC
+1697 VSVTRIIK
-1705 NINEIIENG
+1705 NIASIVENG
-1714 KAREQIPS
+1714 KAVERIPA

-1736 NLNTTIDATCIV
+1736 NFNATIDATCIV
-1748 HLETDGSI
+1748 HLEPDGAI

-1762 KGNRVWTG
+1762 FGDRVWTG

>member
-130 LNFTLLQIGVNEVS
+130 LNFTMLQIGINEVS

-172 LEFKTRLNDDSSIK
+172 IEFKTRLNDDSSIK

-250 QALEIKNEKGEIEFF
+250 QTLEIKNEKGEIEFF

-293 IRKDFPVESA
+293 IRKDFSVESA

-317 KNSYPAVTY
+317 KSCYPAVTY

-381 NKVSSSLQ
+381 NKVSNSLQ

-430 NKTVECVW
+430 NKTVECTW
-438 KWLVDNEDFGQA
+438 KWLVDSEDFGQA
-450 PNHKVIATGMRES
+450 PSHKATAAGMRES

-469 ALVNGQEVARE
+469 ALVKGQEVARE

-581 SQLSSNITQIRSDVG
+581 SQLSSNIAQIRSDVG

-602 GQHETEIGKQV
+602 GQQEAEIGKQV
-613 AALNATKTELAGV
+613 QALNATKTELAGV
-626 KSAQATFEQT
+626 KSAQANYEQT
-636 TQRRFAELANVADS
+636 TTRRLAELTNLADGKAS
-650 KANKAELV
+650 KSELT
-658 QTAEELASKIASV
+658 QTADELKSRIASV
-671 HVGGRNLLKQTRTL
+671 QVGGTNLY
-685 ALSEEKP
+685 ALSKNLDILKGGHVADLKMDISSGEISFKATGLDPYVGEATTHP
-692 WITANNHNGFV
+692 STASDRNGVRIPV
-703 IARSV
+703 IAGKPIYVTISNSIF
-708 AKDKFTDTVKLRT
+708 AKNFISYFDENGNTVKHYQYYGTNSFAVFPRDLQGVSFITLRFGCGGSSFKIGDVLKT
-721 SEPPK
+721 KVKVEY
-726 GTEYVLVFYARAS
+726 GTI
-739 RDNYPIRTHF
+739 PT
-749 YSPNTTLSLE
+749 
-759 TSTGYKRERSGDGEA
+759 
-774 KLIINREWKRYW
+774 
-786 VKYTQTATDE
+786 
-796 IKRVFIGRHG
+796 
-806 SIIDGG
+806 
-812 DSTTTVEI
+812 
-820 CAPALFEGNIVSDWS
+820 DWS
-835 PAPEDQDERVSAVE
+835 PAPEDVESQISAVE

-862 VSSLREG
+862 VNRLTEG
-869 LSTKADSSA
+869 LKTKADSSA
-878 LAVLSDR
+878 LTVLSDS
-885 IQASVKSLE
+885 IKQSVKSLE
-894 TDTQNKLDS
+894 TDTQNKLNS

-911 VRASGIRQEIINATK
+911 VRASGISQEIINATK
-926 DKADKT
+926 DKADKA

-941 REEMASLQ
+941 REELASLS
-949 VGENLFINS
+949 VGGRNLLKGSKGPFQPNRS
-958 EFKNLRDNGQR
+958 PVNFDNNTLYSQDTSV
-969 YTANGKTYQNMIAPY
+969 YLVQNEKYRISAK
-984 WYNPYNA
+984 
-991 GLPNAQNNQHG
+991 
-1002 YFDTETFSDTVFAF
+1002 
-1016 NESDGSRHWKAL
+1016 SDGNFTSWHSPNNENDNVVLWLMDKAV
-1028 STDFK
+1028 SNYQIVSDAK
-1033 IGVITAGEY
+1033 TA
-1042 YFSADLYATD
+1042 TT
-1052 LGTHIKFGFYYHNS
+1052 GTEFVWNRPTGTYHLRVN
-1066 TGKLNFYAG
+1066 TYRKDP
-1075 QTKIEVSE
+1075 E
-1083 KGRWVRLGAPLKVN
+1083 K
-1097 DDIDLT
+1097 
-1103 KKVLFY
+1103 
-1109 IYGYNFSSNSILYLK
+1109 
-1124 KPKVSKGRLKS
+1124 LKS
-1135 DWSPAL
+1135 VWEVKVEQGSFKTDWSPAP
-1141 EDTEGLITEAKASF
+1141 EDAEGLITEAKATF

-1162 RTDLTAVQAYV
+1162 RTDLSAIQSYV

-1186 SREETARQLTA
+1186 FREETASQLSALRQSV
-1197 ERKLIEAGYVGIA
+1197 ESGYVAKA

-1248 TGNANVCPSLYKVLT
+1248 SGNPNVCPPLYKVLT

-1277 LKYTNIQPATGKTAA
+1277 LKYTDVRPSAGKTAA
-1292 VRMQGNG
+1292 VWMQGNG

-1304 IAGAYNGS
+1304 TAGSYNGS
-1312 PAKTLNGSGEIT
+1312 PAKILNGSGEIT

-1359 AKVESGSVFTSWSP
+1359 AKVESGSVYTNWSP

-1387 EFRQSIDGQLA
+1387 EYKQSIDGQLA
-1398 NVQAAINTANGSLAN
+1398 SVQATLNTANSSLTS
-1413 FNNWKQSAQETLN
+1413 FNTWKQSVQETLN
-1426 KVGRVETGLNET
+1426 KVGKVESGLNET
-1438 KTSFAEFKRT
+1438 KTSLAEFKRT

-1532 VKGDMIVNGSVTVDK
+1532 VKGDMIVDGSVTVDK
-1547 LNIDGELSALS
+1547 LNIEGELSALS

-1736 NLNTTIDATCIV
+1736 NFNTTIDATCIV

>member
-1 MLLTIHDA
+1 MKNNVRIAIRD
-9 HLHPVASID
+9 
-18 NDKQTTLNYFN
+18 
-29 DTWSR
+29 
-34 FFETGAATFDFTVA
+34 
-48 KKTLSTDTHSKRAY
+48 STDTHVIGFFDNQNGIKYHAADLTRFLKGSCSY
-62 NLLSEKNFISFEYEG
+62 L
-77 ETQLFTV
+77 
-84 RKTVENE
+84 
-91 KVIKVNCVNLN
+91 VIKYRSKDITKVKSGCRLAFRYKGKDYWMTVKSVKKTGYQMEITAHSLS
-102 LELINEYANPY
+102 LEANEEKRGAY
-113 KAPKA
+113 KAVKA
-118 MSFKEYCEAMDL
+118 MSIREYVDTFDPEHSL
-130 LNFTLLQIGVNEVS
+130 EIGINEVA
-144 DKKIT
+144 DKTIKL
-149 AEWEGQDTKL
+149 EWSGTDTVL
-159 ARLLSL
+159 ARLYSI
-165 ANKFGAE
+165 ANSFGAE
-172 LEFKTRLNDDSSIK
+172 LEFVTELNSDYSLKRHVLNIYRAGNLGKVKTGLPIR
-186 AFVVNVYHENDAT
+186 
-199 HQGVGKVQSKV
+199 VGKDLKV
-210 LRYGR
+210 INYSDDINDIKTAIRG
-215 DFRSLTRTVDTT
+215 S
-227 GIYNATRPTGKTEE
+227 GKD
-241 GEVVTIAGM
+241 GLTIAG
-250 QALEIKNEKGEIEFF
+250 LDKKIYDEKGKLLFYSQGNTI
-265 QRGEML
+265 
-271 YAPLSMS
+271 YAPQSRDQ
-278 MFPAAFTSGTMADQW
+278 FPSVTKKTDDGW
-293 IRKDFPVESA
+293 IVLENGETEHD
-303 SKEVIRSSALRELK
+303 SKESLFGYLLAELK
-317 KNSYPAVTY
+317 KRCVPKIAYSTEGKVNG
-326 EVDGFLPYGVG
+326 EIG
-337 DTVEVEDDGFYPTLL
+337 DTLTLIDSEHYDPPLYVQARISEQTESLLGANTDKTTLTNFERKSSQIASELLKRVEEL
-352 LQMRVF
+352 
-358 EQSMS
+358 
-363 FTGTGEN
+363 
-370 KTVFAN
+370 A
-376 FKAIE
+376 
-381 NKVSSSLQ
+381 
-389 QRLENMLEE
+389 EE
-398 AKPYSVSL
+398 ATPYVVNL

-430 NKTVECVW
+430 NKTVECTW
-438 KWLVDNEDFGQA
+438 KWLIDNEDFGQA
-450 PNHKVIATGMRES
+450 PNHKVTAAGMRES

-498 GPQGPKGSTGATGAK
+498 GPQGPKGSTGAK

-602 GQHETEIGKQV
+602 GQQETEIGKQV
-613 AALNATKTELAGV
+613 QALNAAKTELTGV

-636 TQRRFAELANVADS
+636 TTRRLAELTNLADG
-650 KANKAELV
+650 KANKSELV
-658 QTAEELASKIASV
+658 QTAEELKSRIASV
-671 HVGGRNLLKQTRTL
+671 RVGSSRNYFRNSRSLPFTTNEQLTYDYRLFIVPDFWQNKDRLKRDYVRLSFDVTFPVAL
-685 ALSEEKP
+685 ARDMPAMVHFSATP
-692 WITANNHNGFV
+692 WY
-703 IARSV
+703 SY
-708 AKDKFTDTVKLRT
+708 
-721 SEPPK
+721 K
-726 GTEYVLVFYARAS
+726 GLVFKGGTTERQ
-739 RDNYPIRTHF
+739 HF
-749 YSPNTTLSLE
+749 EFTIDLSGAAE
-759 TSTGYKRERSGDGEA
+759 TY
-774 KLIINREWKRYW
+774 
-786 VKYTQTATDE
+786 QTNN
-796 IKRVFIGRHG
+796 VFIRFGTNYG
-806 SIIDGG
+806 FPAGLQVVIENAVLSIGNYY
-812 DSTTTVEI
+812 
-820 CAPALFEGNIVSDWS
+820 PAYQ
-835 PAPEDQDERVSAVE
+835 PAYEDQDERVSAVE
-849 STFKQRADSLEAG
+849 STFKQRSDSLEAG
-862 VSSLREG
+862 VNRLTEG
-869 LSTKADSSA
+869 LKTKADSSA
-878 LAVLSDR
+878 LTLLSDR
-885 IQASVKSLE
+885 ILASVKSLE
-894 TDTQNKLDS
+894 TNMDNKLDS
-903 KLSTAEFD
+903 KLSTAVFE
-911 VRASGIRQEIINATK
+911 VRASGIRQEIVNATK
-926 DKADKT
+926 DKADKA
-932 LVTAEAGKL
+932 LVTAEAGRL
-941 REEMASLQ
+941 REELASLS

-991 GLPNAQNNQHG
+991 GLPNAQNSQHG

-1033 IGVITAGEY
+1033 IGVITVGEY

-1075 QTKIEVSE
+1075 QTKIEVNE

-1103 KKVLFY
+1103 KKVQFY
-1109 IYGYNFSSNSILYLK
+1109 IYGYNFASNAILYLK

-1141 EDTEGLITEAKASF
+1141 EDTEGLITEAKAAF

-1162 RTDLTAVQAYV
+1162 RTDLSAVQAYV
-1173 NADGTRSEALRTF
+1173 NADGTRSEALRSF

-1197 ERKLIEAGYVGIA
+1197 ERKAIEAGYVAKA
-1210 QHTEDVRS
+1210 QHTEDVRGLT
-1218 ISRRFEEL
+1218 RRFEEL

-1248 TGNANVCPSLYKVLT
+1248 SGNPNVCPPLYKVLT

-1277 LKYTNIQPATGKTAA
+1277 LKYTDVRPAAGKTAT
-1292 VRMQGNG
+1292 VWLQGNG

-1304 IAGAYNGS
+1304 TAGSYNGS
-1312 PAKTLNGSGEIT
+1312 PTKNLNGSGEIT

-1359 AKVESGSVFTSWSP
+1359 AKVESGSVYTSWSP

-1387 EFRQSIDGQLA
+1387 EYRQSIDGQLA
-1398 NVQAAINTANGSLAN
+1398 TVQAALNTANGSLTS
-1413 FNNWKQSAQETLN
+1413 FNTWKQSAQETLN
-1426 KVGRVETGLNET
+1426 KVGRVESGLNEA
-1438 KTSFAEFKRT
+1438 KNSLAEFKRT

-1460 AGKVSQTELTQRANQ
+1460 AGKVSQTELNQRANQ

-1519 SPENVE
+1519 NPENVE

-1532 VKGDMIVNGSVTVDK
+1532 VKGDMIVDGSVTVDK
-1547 LNIDGELSALS
+1547 LNIEGELSALS

-1618 YDTNEKPIH
+1618 YDTNEKPVH
-1627 TMQVSPDVIS
+1627 TMRVSPDVIS

-1714 KAREQIPS
+1714 KAVERIPA

-1729 AHLTLTG
+1729 THLTLTG
-1736 NLNTTIDATCIV
+1736 NFNTTIDATCIV

>member
-29 DTWSR
+29 ETWTR
-34 FFETGAATFDFTVA
+34 FFETGAATFDLTVA
-48 KKTLSTDTHSKRAY
+48 KKALRTDTHSKRAY

-130 LNFTLLQIGVNEVS
+130 LNFTMLQIGVNEVS

-172 LEFKTRLNDDSSIK
+172 IEFKTQLNDDSSIK

-250 QALEIKNEKGEIEFF
+250 QTLEIKNEKGEIEFF

-293 IRKDFPVESA
+293 IRKDFSVESA
-303 SKEVIRSSALRELK
+303 SKEVIRSSALRELE
-317 KNSYPAVTY
+317 KNCYPAVTY

-337 DTVEVEDDGFYPTLL
+337 DTVEVDDGFYPTLL

-381 NKVSSSLQ
+381 NKVSSNLQ

-430 NKTVECVW
+430 NKAVECTW
-438 KWLVDNEDFGQA
+438 KWLIDNEDFGQA
-450 PNHKVIATGMRES
+450 PNHKVVAAGMRES

-581 SQLSSNITQIRSDVG
+581 SQLTSNIAQIRSDVG

-602 GQHETEIGKQV
+602 GQQETEIGKQV
-613 AALNATKTELAGV
+613 AALNAAKNELAGV

-636 TQRRFAELANVADS
+636 TTRRLAELTNVADG
-650 KANKAELV
+650 KANKAELM
-658 QTAEELASKIASV
+658 QTAEELKSRIASV
-671 HVGGRNLLKQTRTL
+671 QTGSSRNYFRNSRLRTFTTDSQATYDYRLFIAPDFWKNKDRLKRDYVRLSFDVTFPVALSRDTQANVHFSAHPWYAYRNLVFKGGTVERQHFEFTIDLSGAAETYQTNNVFIRFGTNYGFPAGL
-685 ALSEEKP
+685 QVVIENAMLS
-692 WITANNHNGFV
+692 IG
-703 IARSV
+703 
-708 AKDKFTDTVKLRT
+708 
-721 SEPPK
+721 
-726 GTEYVLVFYARAS
+726 
-739 RDNYPIRTHF
+739 NYYPA
-749 YSPNTTLSLE
+749 Y
-759 TSTGYKRERSGDGEA
+759 
-774 KLIINREWKRYW
+774 
-786 VKYTQTATDE
+786 QTAY
-796 IKRVFIGRHG
+796 
-806 SIIDGG
+806 
-812 DSTTTVEI
+812 
-820 CAPALFEGNIVSDWS
+820 
-835 PAPEDQDERVSAVE
+835 EDQDERVSAVE
-849 STFKQRADSLEAG
+849 STFKQRADSIEAG
-862 VSSLREG
+862 VNSLTDG
-869 LSTKADSSA
+869 LKTKADSSA

-894 TDTQNKLDS
+894 TDTQNKLNS

-911 VRASGIRQEIINATK
+911 VRASGIRQEIVNATK
-926 DKADKT
+926 DKADRA
-932 LVTAEAGKL
+932 LVTAEAGRL
-941 REEMASLQ
+941 REELASLS
-949 VGENLFINS
+949 VGGRNLLKGS
-958 EFKNLRDNGQR
+958 KGPFKPNKRPDNFDNNTLYSQDTSV
-969 YTANGKTYQNMIAPY
+969 YLVQNEKYRISAK
-984 WYNPYNA
+984 
-991 GLPNAQNNQHG
+991 
-1002 YFDTETFSDTVFAF
+1002 
-1016 NESDGSRHWKAL
+1016 SDGNFTSWHSPNNENDNVVLWLMDKAVANYQIV
-1028 STDFK
+1028 SDAKT
-1033 IGVITAGEY
+1033 
-1042 YFSADLYATD
+1042 
-1052 LGTHIKFGFYYHNS
+1052 GTTGTEFVWNRPTGIYH
-1066 TGKLNFYAG
+1066 L
-1075 QTKIEVSE
+1075 
-1083 KGRWVRLGAPLKVN
+1083 RVN
-1097 DDIDLT
+1097 TYRQDPQ
-1103 KKVLFY
+1103 K
-1109 IYGYNFSSNSILYLK
+1109 
-1124 KPKVSKGRLKS
+1124 LKS
-1135 DWSPAL
+1135 VWEVKVEQGSFKTDWSPAP
-1141 EDTEGLITEAKASF
+1141 EDAEGLITEAKATF
-1155 ERTAQGL
+1155 ERTAEGL
-1162 RTDLTAVQAYV
+1162 RMDLSAVQAYV
-1173 NADGTRSEALRTF
+1173 NADGTRAEALRTY

-1197 ERKLIEAGYVGIA
+1197 LRQSVESGYVAKA
-1210 QHTEDVRS
+1210 QHTEDVRGLA
-1218 ISRRFEEL
+1218 RRFEEL
-1226 AVGGRNLALGTSKE
+1226 K
-1240 WSTPFTNF
+1240 
-1248 TGNANVCPSLYKVLT
+1248 
-1263 DGLQVGDTLRSKII
+1263 
-1277 LKYTNIQPATGKTAA
+1277 
-1292 VRMQGNG
+1292 
-1299 NVTGW
+1299 
-1304 IAGAYNGS
+1304 
-1312 PAKTLNGSGEIT
+1312 
-1324 FEHSF
+1324 
-1329 KITENHLKNAYW
+1329 
-1341 NWMFRTDF
+1341 
-1349 IASGSLQWRL
+1349 ASS
-1359 AKVESGSVFTSWSP
+1359 E
-1373 APEDA
+1373 
-1378 TSYADTKLA
+1378 TKLA
-1387 EFRQSIDGQLA
+1387 EFRQGIDGQLA
-1398 NVQAAINTANGSLAN
+1398 TVQAALNTANGSLTS

-1426 KVGRVETGLNET
+1426 KVGRVETSLNET
-1438 KTSFAEFKRT
+1438 KTSLAEFKRS
-1448 AEGQLTTITQQV
+1448 AEGQLSTITQQV
-1460 AGKVSQTELTQRANQ
+1460 SGKVSQTELNQRANQ

-1547 LNIDGELSALS
+1547 LNIEGELSALS

-1679 SLMWGVN
+1679 RMPWGIGAVYV
-1686 ATFLRI
+1686 RI

-1697 VSVTRIIC
+1697 ISVTRQIV
-1705 NINEIIENG
+1705 NIGELAENVRALE
-1714 KAREQIPS
+1714 KIPE

-1729 AHLTLTG
+1729 AHLTLVG
-1736 NLNTTIDATCIV
+1736 NIHSTIDGTCIV
-1748 HLETDGSI
+1748 HLNPDGTI
-1756 RYTNNK
+1756 GFTNNRT
-1762 KGNRVWTG
+1762 GNRVWTG

>member
-29 DTWSR
+29 DTWHR

-77 ETQLFTV
+77 EAQLFTV

-130 LNFTLLQIGVNEVS
+130 LNFTLLQIGINEVS

-172 LEFKTRLNDDSSIK
+172 IEFKTRLNDDSSIK

-265 QRGEML
+265 QRGDML

-278 MFPAAFTSGTMADQW
+278 MFPAAFTSGTMSDQW

-317 KNSYPAVTY
+317 KNCYPAVTY
-326 EVDGFLPYGVG
+326 EVDGFLPYGPG

-430 NKTVECVW
+430 NKAVECTW
-438 KWLVDNEDFGQA
+438 KWLIDNEDFGQA
-450 PNHKVIATGMRES
+450 PSHKVTAAGMRES

-557 AAQTQLT
+557 AAQSQLT
-564 DVKNNLEG
+564 DVKDNLEG

-581 SQLSSNITQIRSDVG
+581 SQLSGNISQIRSDVG
-596 SIRTKQ
+596 NIRTKQ

-613 AALNATKTELAGV
+613 QALNAAKSELAGV

-636 TQRRFAELANVADS
+636 TTRRLAELANVADGKAS
-650 KANKAELV
+650 KSELT
-658 QTAEELASKIASV
+658 QTAEELKSKIASV
-671 HVGGRNLLKQTRTL
+671 SVGGTNLLAYANFNLGGYYQNSFKRDLKYVYSNLIEIKNTDYLLQIWELEPQGKRLWAGLQLFDEQRQPLPNGYSTFWFNGHLKQVIKPPNNAKYLAISFENLILDKTKAKFKLETGTL
-685 ALSEEKP
+685 A
-692 WITANNHNGFV
+692 T
-703 IARSV
+703 
-708 AKDKFTDTVKLRT
+708 
-721 SEPPK
+721 
-726 GTEYVLVFYARAS
+726 
-739 RDNYPIRTHF
+739 
-749 YSPNTTLSLE
+749 
-759 TSTGYKRERSGDGEA
+759 
-774 KLIINREWKRYW
+774 
-786 VKYTQTATDE
+786 
-796 IKRVFIGRHG
+796 
-806 SIIDGG
+806 
-812 DSTTTVEI
+812 
-820 CAPALFEGNIVSDWS
+820 DWS
-835 PAPEDQDERVSAVE
+835 PALEDQDERVSAVE

-862 VSSLREG
+862 VTRLTEG
-869 LSTKADSSA
+869 LKTKADSSA
-878 LAVLSDR
+878 LNLLSDR
-885 IQASVKSLE
+885 ILASVKSLE
-894 TDTQNKLDS
+894 TDTQNKLNS
-903 KLSTAEFD
+903 KLSTAEFE
-911 VRASGIRQEIINATK
+911 VRASGIRQEIVNATK

-932 LVTAEAGKL
+932 MVTAEAGKL
-941 REEMASLQ
+941 REELAGLQ
-949 VGENLFINS
+949 VGGRNLLKGS
-958 EFKNLRDNGQR
+958 KGPFKPNRNPANFDNNTLYSQDTSVYLVQNEKYR
-969 YTANGKTYQNMIAPY
+969 ISAKT
-984 WYNPYNA
+984 
-991 GLPNAQNNQHG
+991 
-1002 YFDTETFSDTVFAF
+1002 
-1016 NESDGSRHWKAL
+1016 DG
-1028 STDFK
+1028 
-1033 IGVITAGEY
+1033 
-1042 YFSADLYATD
+1042 
-1052 LGTHIKFGFYYHNS
+1052 
-1066 TGKLNFYAG
+1066 
-1075 QTKIEVSE
+1075 
-1083 KGRWVRLGAPLKVN
+1083 
-1097 DDIDLT
+1097 
-1103 KKVLFY
+1103 
-1109 IYGYNFSSNSILYLK
+1109 NFSSSHTPNNENDNVVLWITDKTVTNYQI
-1124 KPKVSKGRLKS
+1124 VSDAKTGTTGTEFVWNRPTGIYHLRVNTYRKDPQKLKS
-1135 DWSPAL
+1135 VWEVKVEQGSFKTDWSPDP
-1141 EDTEGLITEAKASF
+1141 EDVDGLITEAKATF

-1173 NADGTRSEALRTF
+1173 NADGTRAEALLSH

-1197 ERKLIEAGYVGIA
+1197 ERKLIDASYVGKA

-1226 AVGGRNLALGTSKE
+1226 VVGGRNLMGMFNTKPVKSSFDRETYK
-1240 WSTPFTNF
+1240 FTAKTTQNTTRPTLMLQF
-1248 TGNANVCPSLYKVLT
+1248 RWA
-1263 DGLQVGDTLRSKII
+1263 DGSYG
-1277 LKYTNIQPATGKTAA
+1277 AA
-1292 VRMQGNG
+1292 V
-1299 NVTGW
+1299 T
-1304 IAGAYNGS
+1304 IS
-1312 PAKTLNGSGEIT
+1312 EIGK
-1324 FEHSF
+1324 FARKF
-1329 KITENHLKNAYW
+1329 KITKPYSELRVKFNCNKEDAVLLFTGKQFIEQNTDYYFTGDLINLSPNDSQADFLKIEKA
-1341 NWMFRTDF
+1341 T
-1349 IASGSLQWRL
+1349 IPS
-1359 AKVESGSVFTSWSP
+1359 SWSP

-1387 EFRQSIDGQLA
+1387 EYKQSIDGQLA
-1398 NVQAAINTANGSLAN
+1398 SVQAALNTANGSLSS

-1438 KTSFAEFKRT
+1438 KTSLAEFKRT
-1448 AEGQLTTITQQV
+1448 AEGQLSTITQQV
-1460 AGKVSQTELTQRANQ
+1460 SGKVSQTELNQRANQ

-1532 VKGDMIVNGSVTVDK
+1532 VKGDMIVDGSVTVDK

-1736 NLNTTIDATCIV
+1736 NFNTTIDATCIV

>member
-1 MLLTIHDA
+1 M
-9 HLHPVASID
+9 
-18 NDKQTTLNYFN
+18 
-29 DTWSR
+29 
-34 FFETGAATFDFTVA
+34 
-48 KKTLSTDTHSKRAY
+48 
-62 NLLSEKNFISFEYEG
+62 
-77 ETQLFTV
+77 
-84 RKTVENE
+84 
-91 KVIKVNCVNLN
+91 
-102 LELINEYANPY
+102 
-113 KAPKA
+113 
-118 MSFKEYCEAMDL
+118 
-130 LNFTLLQIGVNEVS
+130 
-144 DKKIT
+144 
-149 AEWEGQDTKL
+149 L
-159 ARLLSL
+159 ARLYSI
-165 ANKFGAE
+165 ANSFGAE
-172 LEFKTRLNDDSSIK
+172 LEFVTELNSDYSLKRHILNIYRAGNLGKVKTGLPIR
-186 AFVVNVYHENDAT
+186 
-199 HQGVGKVQSKV
+199 VGKDLKV
-210 LRYGR
+210 INYSDDINDIKTAIRG
-215 DFRSLTRTVDTT
+215 S
-227 GIYNATRPTGKTEE
+227 GKD
-241 GEVVTIAGM
+241 GLTIAGLDKKIYDVKGGLLFFSRGNTIYAP
-250 QALEIKNEKGEIEFF
+250 QSRDQFPSVTKKTDDGWIILENGETEHDSKEALFGYLLSELRKRCVPKISYSTEGKVNGEI
-265 QRGEML
+265 
-271 YAPLSMS
+271 
-278 MFPAAFTSGTMADQW
+278 
-293 IRKDFPVESA
+293 
-303 SKEVIRSSALRELK
+303 
-317 KNSYPAVTY
+317 
-326 EVDGFLPYGVG
+326 G
-337 DTVEVEDDGFYPTLL
+337 DTLTLIDSEHYNPPLYVQARISEQTESLLGANVDKTTLTNFERKSSQIASELLKRVEEL
-352 LQMRVF
+352 
-358 EQSMS
+358 
-363 FTGTGEN
+363 
-370 KTVFAN
+370 A
-376 FKAIE
+376 
-381 NKVSSSLQ
+381 
-389 QRLENMLEE
+389 EE
-398 AKPYSVSL
+398 ATPYIIKL
-406 ATDNGHIFKNNQGES
+406 ATDKGVVFKNNQGES

-430 NKTVECVW
+430 NKAVECTW

-450 PNHKVIATGMRES
+450 PSHKVTAAGMRES

-528 GPQGAVGPQ
+528 GPEGAVGPQ

-550 ELKKAVT
+550 ELKKAVA

-564 DVKNNLEG
+564 DVKDNLAG

-581 SQLSSNITQIRSDVG
+581 SQLTSNIAQIRSDVG
-596 SIRTKQ
+596 NIRTKQ
-602 GQHETEIGKQV
+602 GQQETEIGKQV
-613 AALNATKTELAGV
+613 AALNAAKTELAGV

-636 TQRRFAELANVADS
+636 TTRRLTELANVADGKAS
-650 KANKAELV
+650 KSELV
-658 QTAEELASKIASV
+658 QTAEELKSRIASV
-671 HVGGRNLLKQTRTL
+671 HLGRRNLLKGTKELVRYKPASEYNGYKVIRTV
-685 ALSEEKP
+685 AGATSYRDSYTER
-692 WITANNHNGFV
+692 TV
-703 IARSV
+703 IP
-708 AKDKFTDTVKLRT
+708 TT
-721 SEPPK
+721 
-726 GTEYVLVFYARAS
+726 GTEYIAIFYARAS
-739 RDNYPIRTHF
+739 ENDYPMRCHF
-749 YSPNTTLSLE
+749 YNPNTVVSSENSSGYTSRSSDGLSIVRL
-759 TSTGYKRERSGDGEA
+759 STDWQ
-774 KLIINREWKRYW
+774 LCW
-786 VKYTQTATDE
+786 VKWTQTATDQAKTV
-796 IKRVFIGRHG
+796 IIGRHG
-806 SIIDGG
+806 PQVGGKDGAW
-812 DSTTTVEI
+812 VEI
-820 CAPALFEGNIVSDWS
+820 CAPALFEGNLAGDWS
-835 PAPEDQDERVSAVE
+835 PAYEDQEERVSVVE
-849 STFKQRADSLEAG
+849 STFKQQADLLEAG

-869 LSTKADSSA
+869 LKTKADSSA
-878 LAVLSDR
+878 LTLLSDR
-885 IQASVKSLE
+885 ISASVKSLE
-894 TDTQNKLDS
+894 TDTQTKLDQ
-903 KLSTAEFD
+903 KLSTAEFE
-911 VRASGIRQEIINATK
+911 VRTGSIRQEILNATK

-941 REEMASLQ
+941 REELASLS
-949 VGENLFINS
+949 VGGRNLLKGS
-958 EFKNLRDNGQR
+958 KGPFKPNRNPANFDNNTLYSQETSV
-969 YTANGKTYQNMIAPY
+969 YLVQNEKYRISAK
-984 WYNPYNA
+984 
-991 GLPNAQNNQHG
+991 
-1002 YFDTETFSDTVFAF
+1002 
-1016 NESDGSRHWKAL
+1016 SDGNFTSWHSPNNENDNVVLWLMDKAVTNYQIV
-1028 STDFK
+1028 SDAK
-1033 IGVITAGEY
+1033 TA
-1042 YFSADLYATD
+1042 TT
-1052 LGTHIKFGFYYHNS
+1052 GTEFVWNRPTGIYHLRVN
-1066 TGKLNFYAG
+1066 TYRKDP
-1075 QTKIEVSE
+1075 E
-1083 KGRWVRLGAPLKVN
+1083 K
-1097 DDIDLT
+1097 
-1103 KKVLFY
+1103 
-1109 IYGYNFSSNSILYLK
+1109 
-1124 KPKVSKGRLKS
+1124 LKS
-1135 DWSPAL
+1135 VWEVKVEQGSFKTDWSPAP
-1141 EDTEGLITEAKASF
+1141 EDADGLITEAKATF

-1162 RTDLTAVQAYV
+1162 RTDLSAIQSYV
-1173 NADGTRSEALRTF
+1173 NADGTRAEALRTY

-1197 ERKLIEAGYVGIA
+1197 ERKAIESGYVA
-1210 QHTEDVRS
+1210 KATHTEDVRGLT
-1218 ISRRFEEL
+1218 RRFEEL
-1226 AVGGRNLALGTSKE
+1226 TVGGRNLMGVFNTKPVKSIFDRETYK
-1240 WSTPFTNF
+1240 FTAKTTQNTTRPTLMLQF
-1248 TGNANVCPSLYKVLT
+1248 RWT
-1263 DGLQVGDTLRSKII
+1263 DGSYG
-1277 LKYTNIQPATGKTAA
+1277 AA
-1292 VRMQGNG
+1292 V
-1299 NVTGW
+1299 T
-1304 IAGAYNGS
+1304 IS
-1312 PAKTLNGSGEIT
+1312 EIGK
-1324 FEHSF
+1324 FARKF
-1329 KITENHLKNAYW
+1329 KITKPYSELRVKFNCNKEDAVLLFTGEQFIELNTDYYFTGDLINLSPNDSQADFLKIEKA
-1341 NWMFRTDF
+1341 T
-1349 IASGSLQWRL
+1349 I
-1359 AKVESGSVFTSWSP
+1359 TSDWSP

-1378 TSYADTKLA
+1378 KNYADTKLA
-1387 EFRQSIDGQLA
+1387 EYKQDINGQLA
-1398 NVQAAINTANGSLAN
+1398 SVQAALNTANGSLTS

-1610 PNGILMNA
+1610 PNGILMHA
-1618 YDTNEKPIH
+1618 YDVNEKPIH

-1650 GSWDLAYSNGYSAL
+1650 GSWDLAYSNGYSVL

>member
-250 QALEIKNEKGEIEFF
+250 PALEIKNEKGEIEFF

-317 KNSYPAVTY
+317 KNCYPAVTY
-326 EVDGFLPYGVG
+326 VVDGFLPYGVG

-430 NKTVECVW
+430 NKTVECTW
-438 KWLVDNEDFGQA
+438 KWLIDNEDFGQA
-450 PNHKVIATGMRES
+450 PNHKVVAAGMRES

-498 GPQGPKGSTGATGAK
+498 GPQGPKGSIGATGAK

-537 GPKGERGDPADTA
+537 GPKGERGDLADTA

-557 AAQTQLT
+557 AAQSQLA

-572 VRANLTQAQ
+572 VGANLTQAQ
-581 SQLSSNITQIRSDVG
+581 SQLSGSISQIRSDVG
-596 SIRTKQ
+596 NIRTKQ

-613 AALNATKTELAGV
+613 QALNAAKNELAGV
-626 KSAQATFEQT
+626 KAAQATYEQT
-636 TQRRFAELANVADS
+636 TTRRLTELANVADGKAS
-650 KANKAELV
+650 KSELV
-658 QTAEELASKIASV
+658 QTAEELKSRIASV
-671 HVGGRNLLKQTRTL
+671 HLGRRNLLKGTKELVRYKP
-685 ALSEEKP
+685 ASEY
-692 WITANNHNGFV
+692 NGFKV
-703 IARSV
+703 IRTV
-708 AKDKFTDTVKLRT
+708 AGATSYRDSYTERTVIPT
-721 SEPPK
+721 T
-726 GTEYVLVFYARAS
+726 GTEYIAIFYARAS
-739 RDNYPIRTHF
+739 ENDYPMRCHF
-749 YSPNTTLSLE
+749 YNPNTVVSSENSSGYTSRSSDGLSIVRL
-759 TSTGYKRERSGDGEA
+759 STDWQ
-774 KLIINREWKRYW
+774 LCW
-786 VKYTQTATDE
+786 VKWTQTATDQAKTV
-796 IKRVFIGRHG
+796 IIGRHG
-806 SIIDGG
+806 PQVGGKDGAW
-812 DSTTTVEI
+812 VEI
-820 CAPALFEGNIVSDWS
+820 CAPALFEGNLAGDWS
-835 PAPEDQDERVSAVE
+835 PAYEDQEERVSVVE
-849 STFKQRADSLEAG
+849 STFKQQADSLEAG

-869 LSTKADSSA
+869 LKTKADSSA
-878 LAVLSDR
+878 LTLLSDR
-885 IQASVKSLE
+885 ISASVKSLE
-894 TDTQNKLDS
+894 TDTQTKLDQ
-903 KLSTAEFD
+903 KLSTAEFE
-911 VRASGIRQEIINATK
+911 VRTGSIRQEILNATK

-932 LVTAEAGKL
+932 LVTAEAGRL
-941 REEMASLQ
+941 REELASQ
-949 VGENLFINS
+949 VGSGRNLWINS
-958 EFKNLRDNGQR
+958 KIAGNPVVEALPSGHITGQKQC
-969 YTANGKTYQNMIAPY
+969 YKLT
-984 WYNPYNA
+984 
-991 GLPNAQNNQHG
+991 NNQELS
-1002 YFDTETFSDTVFAF
+1002 FNIEPDFSSRLFRKVTFSAWVKYENVVRGANNWNMFNCFRHYMFLKNSKTGTVSGVSFLTLAGY
-1016 NESDGSRHWKAL
+1016 DG
-1028 STDFK
+1028 T
-1033 IGVITAGEY
+1033 
-1042 YFSADLYATD
+1042 
-1052 LGTHIKFGFYYHNS
+1052 
-1066 TGKLNFYAG
+1066 
-1075 QTKIEVSE
+1075 
-1083 KGRWVRLGAPLKVN
+1083 
-1097 DDIDLT
+1097 
-1103 KKVLFY
+1103 
-1109 IYGYNFSSNSILYLK
+1109 
-1124 KPKVSKGRLKS
+1124 S
-1135 DWSPAL
+1135 DWKRIVFTYDYSANKGYDQLKTLLKFNLGSVRSGTAWITGIQVEFGGVANEYAPAL
-1141 EDTEGLITEAKASF
+1141 EDVDSLITEAKATF

-1226 AVGGRNLALGTSKE
+1226 TVGGRNLMGVFNTKPVKSIFDRETYK
-1240 WSTPFTNF
+1240 FTAKTTQNTTRPTLMLQF
-1248 TGNANVCPSLYKVLT
+1248 RWT
-1263 DGLQVGDTLRSKII
+1263 DGSYG
-1277 LKYTNIQPATGKTAA
+1277 AA
-1292 VRMQGNG
+1292 V
-1299 NVTGW
+1299 T
-1304 IAGAYNGS
+1304 IS
-1312 PAKTLNGSGEIT
+1312 EIGK
-1324 FEHSF
+1324 FARKF
-1329 KITENHLKNAYW
+1329 KITKPYSELRVKFNCNKEDAVLLFTGKQFIEQNTDYYFTGDLINLSPNDSQADFLKIEKA
-1341 NWMFRTDF
+1341 T
-1349 IASGSLQWRL
+1349 IPS
-1359 AKVESGSVFTSWSP
+1359 SWSP

-1387 EFRQSIDGQLA
+1387 EFRQDIDGQLA
-1398 NVQAAINTANGSLAN
+1398 SVQAAINTANGSLTN
-1413 FNNWKQSAQETLN
+1413 FNSWKQSAQETLN
-1426 KVGRVETGLNET
+1426 KVGKVETGLNET
-1438 KTSFAEFKRT
+1438 KTSLAEFKRT
-1448 AEGQLTTITQQV
+1448 AEGQLSTITQQV

-1532 VKGDMIVNGSVTVDK
+1532 VKGDMIVDGSVTVDK
-1547 LNIDGELSALS
+1547 LNIEGELSALS

-1650 GSWDLAYSNGYSAL
+1650 GSWDLAYSNGYSVL

>member
-29 DTWSR
+29 DTWTR
-34 FFETGAATFDFTVA
+34 FFETGAATFDLAVA
-48 KKTLSTDTHSKRAY
+48 KKALSTDTHSKRAY

-130 LNFTLLQIGVNEVS
+130 LNFTMLQIGINEVS

-172 LEFKTRLNDDSSIK
+172 IEFKTRLNDDSSIK

-250 QALEIKNEKGEIEFF
+250 QTLEIKNEKGEIEFF
-265 QRGEML
+265 QRGDML

-278 MFPAAFTSGTMADQW
+278 MFPAAFTSGTMSDQW

-317 KNSYPAVTY
+317 KNCYPAVTY
-326 EVDGFLPYGVG
+326 EVDGFLPYGPG
-337 DTVEVEDDGFYPTLL
+337 DTVEVEDDGFYPSLL

-381 NKVSSSLQ
+381 NKVSSGLQ
-389 QRLENMLEE
+389 QRLESMLEE
-398 AKPYSVSL
+398 AKPYLINL

-430 NKTVECVW
+430 NRAVECTW
-438 KWLVDNEDFGQA
+438 KWLIDNEDFGQA
-450 PNHKVIATGMRES
+450 PNHKVTAAGMRES

-557 AAQTQLT
+557 AAQSQLT
-564 DVKNNLEG
+564 DVQNNLAG

-581 SQLSSNITQIRSDVG
+581 SQLNSNISQIRSDVG

-602 GQHETEIGKQV
+602 GQHETEIAKQV
-613 AALNATKTELAGV
+613 SALNQTKTELAGV
-626 KSAQATFEQT
+626 KSAQATYEQT
-636 TQRRFAELANVADS
+636 TTRRLAEMANVSDS
-650 KANKAELV
+650 KASKSEV
-658 QTAEELASKIASV
+658 KQTADELASRIASV
-671 HVGGRNLLKQTRTL
+671 QVGGTNLLSYANFNTGGYYQNSLKRDNNYTYSNLIEIKSTDYILQVWELEANAKKTWAGLQFFDEQQNPLANGYSTFWFNGYLKKDLKPPQNARYLAVSFENLILEKTKAKFKLETGTL
-685 ALSEEKP
+685 A
-692 WITANNHNGFV
+692 T
-703 IARSV
+703 
-708 AKDKFTDTVKLRT
+708 
-721 SEPPK
+721 
-726 GTEYVLVFYARAS
+726 
-739 RDNYPIRTHF
+739 
-749 YSPNTTLSLE
+749 
-759 TSTGYKRERSGDGEA
+759 
-774 KLIINREWKRYW
+774 
-786 VKYTQTATDE
+786 
-796 IKRVFIGRHG
+796 
-806 SIIDGG
+806 
-812 DSTTTVEI
+812 
-820 CAPALFEGNIVSDWS
+820 DWS
-835 PAPEDQDERVSAVE
+835 PAYEDQDERVSAIE
-849 STFKQRADSLEAG
+849 SSFKQRADSLEAG

-878 LAVLSDR
+878 LTLLSDS
-885 IQASVKSLE
+885 IKQSVKSLE
-894 TDTQNKLDS
+894 TNTQNKLDS
-903 KLSTAEFD
+903 KLSTAEFE
-911 VRASGIRQEIINATK
+911 VRASGIRQEIVNATK
-926 DKADKT
+926 DKADKA
-932 LVTAEAGKL
+932 LVTAEAGRL
-941 REEMASLQ
+941 REELASLS
-949 VGENLFINS
+949 VGGRNLLKGS
-958 EFKNLRDNGQR
+958 KGPFKPNKNPTNFDNNTLYSQETSVYLVQNEKYRISAKTDGVFDSQH
-969 YTANGKTYQNMIAPY
+969 NGSK
-984 WYNPYNA
+984 
-991 GLPNAQNNQHG
+991 
-1002 YFDTETFSDTVFAF
+1002 
-1016 NESDGSRHWKAL
+1016 ESDNVVLWLMDKAVTQYQIV
-1028 STDFK
+1028 SDAKT
-1033 IGVITAGEY
+1033 
-1042 YFSADLYATD
+1042 
-1052 LGTHIKFGFYYHNS
+1052 GTTGTEFVWNRPTGTYHLRVN
-1066 TGKLNFYAG
+1066 TYRKDP
-1075 QTKIEVSE
+1075 E
-1083 KGRWVRLGAPLKVN
+1083 K
-1097 DDIDLT
+1097 
-1103 KKVLFY
+1103 
-1109 IYGYNFSSNSILYLK
+1109 
-1124 KPKVSKGRLKS
+1124 LKS
-1135 DWSPAL
+1135 VWEVKVEQGSFKTDWSPAP
-1141 EDTEGLITEAKASF
+1141 EDTEGLITEAKAVF

-1162 RTDLTAVQAYV
+1162 RTDLTAVQTYIS
-1173 NADGTRSEALRTF
+1173 ADGTRSEALRTY

-1197 ERKLIEAGYVGIA
+1197 ERKAIESGYVGKA
-1210 QHTEDVRS
+1210 QYTEDVKG

-1226 AVGGRNLALGTSKE
+1226 NSGGPNLVSNGATELG
-1240 WSTPFTNF
+1240 
-1248 TGNANVCPSLYKVLT
+1248 
-1263 DGLQVGDTLRSKII
+1263 
-1277 LKYTNIQPATGKTAA
+1277 LKYWPANGKLTAYRKHPFFKNGTAA
-1292 VRMQGNG
+1292 MFVLDTTEATIAFMQQNQYNVLKRNTDYTLSFTAFASSNVSGFRALVGLLSNMDHAWKKTLHTYTKSLSPTQAERITVQFNSGDFDGFALRFDNMGSNNG
-1299 NVTGW
+1299 RSATVW
-1304 IAGAYNGS
+1304 ISEIDVYEGAMKRPYQPS
-1312 PAKTLNGSGEIT
+1312 PANG
-1324 FEHSF
+1324 
-1329 KITENHLKNAYW
+1329 
-1341 NWMFRTDF
+1341 
-1349 IASGSLQWRL
+1349 Q
-1359 AKVESGSVFTSWSP
+1359 
-1373 APEDA
+1373 
-1378 TSYADTKLA
+1378 SYADTKLA
-1387 EFRQSIDGQLA
+1387 EFRQGIDGQLA
-1398 NVQAAINTANGSLAN
+1398 NVQSALNTANSSLTS

-1426 KVGRVETGLNET
+1426 KVGKVESGLNET
-1438 KTSFAEFKRT
+1438 KTSLAEFKRT

-1460 AGKVSQTELTQRANQ
+1460 SGKVSQTELNQRANQ

-1519 SPENVE
+1519 NPENVE

-1532 VKGDMIVNGSVTVDK
+1532 VKGDMIVDGSVTVDK
-1547 LNIDGELSALS
+1547 LNIEGELSALS

-1618 YDTNEKPIH
+1618 YDTNEKPVH
-1627 TMQVSPDVIS
+1627 TMRVSPDVIS

-1650 GSWDLAYSNGYSAL
+1650 GSWDLAYLNGYSAL

-1705 NINEIIENG
+1705 NINEIVENG

-1729 AHLTLTG
+1729 THLTLTG
-1736 NLNTTIDATCIV
+1736 NFNTTIDATCIV

-1756 RYTNNK
+1756 RFTNNK

>member
-130 LNFTLLQIGVNEVS
+130 LNFTMLQIGVNEVS

-172 LEFKTRLNDDSSIK
+172 IEFKTRLNDDSSIK

-250 QALEIKNEKGEIEFF
+250 PVLEIKNEKGEIEFF
-265 QRGEML
+265 QRGDML

-278 MFPAAFTSGTMADQW
+278 MFPAAFTSGTMTDQW
-293 IRKDFPVESA
+293 IRKDFSVESA

-317 KNSYPAVTY
+317 KNCYPAVTY

-430 NKTVECVW
+430 NRAVECTW
-438 KWLVDNEDFGQA
+438 KWLIDNEDFGQA
-450 PNHKVIATGMRES
+450 PSHKVTAAGMRES

-528 GPQGAVGPQ
+528 GAQGATGPQ
-537 GPKGERGDPADTA
+537 GPKGERGERGDPADTA

-557 AAQTQLT
+557 AAQTQLA
-564 DVKNNLEG
+564 DVKDNLAG

-581 SQLSSNITQIRSDVG
+581 SQLNSNISQIRSDVG

-602 GQHETEIGKQV
+602 TQAESEIAKQV
-613 AALNATKTELAGV
+613 QALNATKNELAGV
-626 KSAQATFEQT
+626 KSAQATYEQT
-636 TQRRFAELANVADS
+636 TTRRLAELANVTDGKAS
-650 KANKAELV
+650 KSELV
-658 QTAEELASKIASV
+658 QTADELKSKITSV
-671 HVGGRNLLKQTRTL
+671 HLGRRNLLKLTRTL

-692 WITANNHNGFV
+692 WITADSHDGFV

-708 AKDKFTDTVKLRT
+708 AKDKYTDTVKLRT

-726 GTEYVLVFYARAS
+726 GTEYVLIFYARAS

-749 YSPNTTLSLE
+749 YSPNTTLSVE
-759 TSTGYKRERSGDGEA
+759 TSTGYKRTRSGDGEA
-774 KLIINREWKRYW
+774 KLIIDSEWKRYW

-796 IKRVFIGRHG
+796 VKRVFIGRHG

-812 DSTTTVEI
+812 DSTTVVEI
-820 CAPALFEGNIVSDWS
+820 CAPALFEGNLVGDWS
-835 PAPEDQDERVSAVE
+835 PAPEDVESQISAVE

-862 VSSLREG
+862 VNRLTEG
-869 LSTKADSSA
+869 LNSKADSSA
-878 LAVLSDR
+878 LSLLSDR
-885 IQASVKSLE
+885 ILASVKSLE
-894 TDTQNKLDS
+894 TDTDNKLDS
-903 KLSTAEFD
+903 KLSTAEFE

-941 REEMASLQ
+941 REEL
-949 VGENLFINS
+949 
-958 EFKNLRDNGQR
+958 
-969 YTANGKTYQNMIAPY
+969 
-984 WYNPYNA
+984 
-991 GLPNAQNNQHG
+991 
-1002 YFDTETFSDTVFAF
+1002 
-1016 NESDGSRHWKAL
+1016 
-1028 STDFK
+1028 
-1033 IGVITAGEY
+1033 
-1042 YFSADLYATD
+1042 AT
-1052 LGTHIKFGFYYHNS
+1052 
-1066 TGKLNFYAG
+1066 
-1075 QTKIEVSE
+1075 
-1083 KGRWVRLGAPLKVN
+1083 
-1097 DDIDLT
+1097 
-1103 KKVLFY
+1103 
-1109 IYGYNFSSNSILYLK
+1109 
-1124 KPKVSKGRLKS
+1124 
-1135 DWSPAL
+1135 
-1141 EDTEGLITEAKASF
+1141 
-1155 ERTAQGL
+1155 
-1162 RTDLTAVQAYV
+1162 VQAYV
-1173 NADGTRSEALRTF
+1173 NADGTRAESLRTY
-1186 SREETARQLTA
+1186 SREETARQLTTLRQIV
-1197 ERKLIEAGYVGIA
+1197 ESGYVGRA
-1210 QHTEDVRS
+1210 QHAEDVRS

-1226 AVGGRNLALGTSKE
+1226 RTGASNLLLNTGFNKISDVNNVNNPILKLNQNDYNGHNSIEVAVTGQNKNAWKGITLNASISGFKE
-1240 WSTPFTNF
+1240 
-1248 TGNANVCPSLYKVLT
+1248 
-1263 DGLQVGDTLRSKII
+1263 GDTI
-1277 LKYTNIQPATGKTAA
+1277 A
-1292 VRMQGNG
+1292 VRMPIYIFSDVPIN
-1299 NVTGW
+1299 
-1304 IAGAYNGS
+1304 AGLA
-1312 PAKTLNGSGEIT
+1312 LQ
-1324 FEHSF
+1324 
-1329 KITENHLKNAYW
+1329 LKNHSKNKSHLFKDLGDLPRNKWHIVEFLHTFNNDA
-1341 NWMFRTDF
+1341 DF
-1349 IASGSLQWRL
+1349 EGMNFFYLYSTQNGHYKIAEPSLTL
-1359 AKVESGSVFTSWSP
+1359 SNIIPSSWTP
-1373 APEDA
+1373 AFEDSK
-1378 TSYADTKLA
+1378 SYTNTKLA
-1387 EFRQSIDGQLA
+1387 EYRQDVDGQLA
-1398 NVQAAINTANGSLAN
+1398 SVQAAINTANGSLTA

-1426 KVGRVETGLNET
+1426 KVGKVETGLNDT
-1438 KTSFAEFKRT
+1438 KTSLAEFKRT
-1448 AEGQLTTITQQV
+1448 AEGQLSTITQQV
-1460 AGKVSQTELTQRANQ
+1460 TGKVSQTELHQRANQ

-1532 VKGDMIVNGSVTVDK
+1532 VKGDMIVDGSVTVDK
-1547 LNIDGELSALS
+1547 LNIEGELSALS

-1697 VSVTRIIC
+1697 VSVTRIIK
-1705 NINEIIENG
+1705 NIASIVENG
-1714 KAREQIPS
+1714 KAIERIPA

-1736 NLNTTIDATCIV
+1736 NVNATIDATCIV
-1748 HLETDGSI
+1748 HLEPDGAI

-1762 KGNRVWTG
+1762 FGDRVWTG

>member
-29 DTWSR
+29 DTWHR

-130 LNFTLLQIGVNEVS
+130 LNFTLLQIGINEVS

-172 LEFKTRLNDDSSIK
+172 IEFKTQLNDDSSIK

-265 QRGEML
+265 QRGDML

-278 MFPAAFTSGTMADQW
+278 MFPAAFTSGTMSDQW
-293 IRKDFPVESA
+293 IRKDFPVESS

-317 KNSYPAVTY
+317 KNCYPAVTY

-337 DTVEVEDDGFYPTLL
+337 DTVEVEDDGFYPALL

-406 ATDNGHIFKNNQGES
+406 ATDNGQIFKNNQGES

-430 NKTVECVW
+430 NKTVECTW

-450 PNHKVIATGMRES
+450 PSHKVTAAGMRES

-469 ALVNGQEVARE
+469 ALVKGQEVARE

-528 GPQGAVGPQ
+528 GQQGAVGPQ

-557 AAQTQLT
+557 AAQSQLA
-564 DVKNNLEG
+564 DVKNNLDG

-581 SQLSSNITQIRSDVG
+581 SQLTNNIAQIRSDVG
-596 SIRTKQ
+596 AIRNQQT
-602 GQHETEIGKQV
+602 V
-613 AALNATKTELAGV
+613 Y
-626 KSAQATFEQT
+626 EQT
-636 TQRRFAELANVADS
+636 NAQNMSRIVGQIGDKAS
-650 KANKAELV
+650 KSEVK
-658 QTAEELASKIASV
+658 QTADRIREEIASQI
-671 HVGGRNLLKQTRTL
+671 VGGRNLLKG
-685 ALSEEKP
+685 SKGPFKP
-692 WITANNHNGFV
+692 NRNPANFDNNVLYHNETSIYMVNGQRYRISAKTDGIFASHHDGLKESDNVVLWIMGKAVTNYQIV
-703 IARSV
+703 SD
-708 AKDKFTDTVKLRT
+708 AKTGTT
-721 SEPPK
+721 
-726 GTEYVLVFYARAS
+726 GTEFVWNRPTGTYHLRV
-739 RDNYPIRTHF
+739 
-749 YSPNTTLSLE
+749 NTYRKDPE
-759 TSTGYKRERSGDGEA
+759 
-774 KLIINREWKRYW
+774 KLKSVWE
-786 VKYTQTATDE
+786 VKVEQ
-796 IKRVFIGRHG
+796 G
-806 SIIDGG
+806 SFK
-812 DSTTTVEI
+812 T
-820 CAPALFEGNIVSDWS
+820 DWS
-835 PAPEDQDERVSAVE
+835 PAP
-849 STFKQRADSLEAG
+849 
-862 VSSLREG
+862 
-869 LSTKADSSA
+869 
-878 LAVLSDR
+878 
-885 IQASVKSLE
+885 
-894 TDTQNKLDS
+894 
-903 KLSTAEFD
+903 
-911 VRASGIRQEIINATK
+911 
-926 DKADKT
+926 
-932 LVTAEAGKL
+932 
-941 REEMASLQ
+941 
-949 VGENLFINS
+949 
-958 EFKNLRDNGQR
+958 
-969 YTANGKTYQNMIAPY
+969 
-984 WYNPYNA
+984 
-991 GLPNAQNNQHG
+991 
-1002 YFDTETFSDTVFAF
+1002 
-1016 NESDGSRHWKAL
+1016 
-1028 STDFK
+1028 
-1033 IGVITAGEY
+1033 
-1042 YFSADLYATD
+1042 
-1052 LGTHIKFGFYYHNS
+1052 
-1066 TGKLNFYAG
+1066 
-1075 QTKIEVSE
+1075 
-1083 KGRWVRLGAPLKVN
+1083 
-1097 DDIDLT
+1097 
-1103 KKVLFY
+1103 
-1109 IYGYNFSSNSILYLK
+1109 
-1124 KPKVSKGRLKS
+1124 
-1135 DWSPAL
+1135 
-1141 EDTEGLITEAKASF
+1141 EDTEGLITEAKATF
-1155 ERTAQGL
+1155 ELTAQGL
-1162 RTDLTAVQAYV
+1162 RTDLSAVQAYV
-1173 NADGTRSEALRTF
+1173 NADGTRTEALRSY

-1197 ERKLIEAGYVGIA
+1197 ERKAILAGYVAKA

-1226 AVGGRNLALGTSKE
+1226 RTGASNLLLNTGFNKISDVNNVNNPILKLNQNDYNGHNSIEVTVTGQNKNAWKGITLNASISGFKE
-1240 WSTPFTNF
+1240 
-1248 TGNANVCPSLYKVLT
+1248 
-1263 DGLQVGDTLRSKII
+1263 GDTI
-1277 LKYTNIQPATGKTAA
+1277 A
-1292 VRMQGNG
+1292 VRMPIYIFSDVPIN
-1299 NVTGW
+1299 
-1304 IAGAYNGS
+1304 AGLA
-1312 PAKTLNGSGEIT
+1312 LQ
-1324 FEHSF
+1324 
-1329 KITENHLKNAYW
+1329 LKNHSKNKSHLFKNLGDLPRNKWHIVEFLHTFNNDA
-1341 NWMFRTDF
+1341 DF
-1349 IASGSLQWRL
+1349 EGMNFFYLYSTQNGHYKIAEPSLTL
-1359 AKVESGSVFTSWSP
+1359 SNIIPSSWTP
-1373 APEDA
+1373 AFEDSK
-1378 TSYADTKLA
+1378 SYTNTKLA
-1387 EFRQSIDGQLA
+1387 EYRQGIDGQLA
-1398 NVQAAINTANGSLAN
+1398 TVQSAINTANNSLTS
-1413 FNNWKQSAQETLN
+1413 FNTWKQSAQETLN
-1426 KVGRVETGLNET
+1426 KVGKVESGLNET
-1438 KTSFAEFKRT
+1438 KTSLAEFKQT
-1448 AEGQLTTITQQV
+1448 AEGQLSTITQQV
-1460 AGKVSQTELTQRANQ
+1460 AGKVSQTELNQRANQ
-1475 ITQAVQELS
+1475 ITQVVQELS

-1494 INEGGIISSVE
+1494 INDGGIISSVE

-1547 LNIDGELSALS
+1547 LSIDGELSALS

-1736 NLNTTIDATCIV
+1736 NFNTTIDATCIV

>member
-29 DTWSR
+29 DTWTR
-34 FFETGAATFDFTVA
+34 FFETGAATFDLAVA
-48 KKTLSTDTHSKRAY
+48 KKALSTDTHSKRAY

-130 LNFTLLQIGVNEVS
+130 LNFTMLQIGVNEVS

-172 LEFKTRLNDDSSIK
+172 IEFKTRLNDDSSIK

-199 HQGVGKVQSKV
+199 HQGVGKVQPKI

-250 QALEIKNEKGEIEFF
+250 QTLEIKNEKGEIEFF
-265 QRGEML
+265 QRGDML

-293 IRKDFPVESA
+293 IRKDFSVESA
-303 SKEVIRSSALRELK
+303 SKEVIRSTALRELK
-317 KNSYPAVTY
+317 KNCYPAVTY
-326 EVDGFLPYGVG
+326 EVDGFLPYGPG
-337 DTVEVEDDGFYPTLL
+337 DTVEVEDDGFYPALL

-398 AKPYSVSL
+398 AKPYLINL

-438 KWLVDNEDFGQA
+438 KWLIDNEDFGQA
-450 PNHKVIATGMRES
+450 LSHKVTAAGMRES

-469 ALVNGQEVARE
+469 ALINGQEVARE

-557 AAQTQLT
+557 AAQTQLA
-564 DVKNNLEG
+564 DVKDNLAG

-581 SQLSSNITQIRSDVG
+581 SQLSGSISQIRSDVA

-613 AALNATKTELAGV
+613 QALNATKTELAGV
-626 KSAQATFEQT
+626 KSAQATYEQT
-636 TQRRFAELANVADS
+636 TTRRLAELTNLADG
-650 KANKAELV
+650 KANRSELV
-658 QTAEELASKIASV
+658 QTATELSSRIASV
-671 HVGGRNLLKQTRTL
+671 HLGRRNLLKGTKEL
-685 ALSEEKP
+685 ARYKPASEY
-692 WITANNHNGFV
+692 NGFKV
-703 IARSV
+703 IRTV
-708 AKDKFTDTVKLRT
+708 AGATSYRDSYVERTVIPT
-721 SEPPK
+721 T
-726 GTEYVLVFYARAS
+726 GTEYIAIFYARAS
-739 RDNYPIRTHF
+739 ENDYPIRCHF
-749 YSPNTTLSLE
+749 YNPNTVVSSINSSGYTSKSSDGLSIVRL
-759 TSTGYKRERSGDGEA
+759 STDWQ
-774 KLIINREWKRYW
+774 LCW
-786 VKYTQTATDE
+786 VKWTQTAIDQTKTV
-796 IKRVFIGRHG
+796 IIGRHG
-806 SIIDGG
+806 PQVGG
-812 DSTTTVEI
+812 KEGAWVEI
-820 CAPALFEGNIVSDWS
+820 CAPALFEGNLIGDWS
-835 PAPEDQDERVSAVE
+835 PAYEDQDERVTAAE
-849 STFKQRADSLEAG
+849 STFKQRADSLEAS

-878 LAVLSDR
+878 LTLLSDR
-885 IQASVKSLE
+885 ILASVKSLE

-911 VRASGIRQEIINATK
+911 VRASGIRQEIVNATK
-926 DKADKT
+926 DKADKA
-932 LVTAEAGKL
+932 LVTAEAGRL
-941 REEMASLQ
+941 REELASLS
-949 VGENLFINS
+949 VGGRNLLKGS
-958 EFKNLRDNGQR
+958 KGPFKPNRNP
-969 YTANGKTYQNMIAPY
+969 ANFD
-984 WYNPYNA
+984 
-991 GLPNAQNNQHG
+991 NQHL
-1002 YFDTETFSDTVFAF
+1002 YYNETSIHLVQNEKYRISAKTDGIFTSQHNSS
-1016 NESDGSRHWKAL
+1016 NESDNVVLWLMNKAVTNYQIV
-1028 STDFK
+1028 SDAKT
-1033 IGVITAGEY
+1033 
-1042 YFSADLYATD
+1042 
-1052 LGTHIKFGFYYHNS
+1052 GTTGTEFIWNRPTGIYHLRVN
-1066 TGKLNFYAG
+1066 TYRKDP
-1075 QTKIEVSE
+1075 E
-1083 KGRWVRLGAPLKVN
+1083 K
-1097 DDIDLT
+1097 
-1103 KKVLFY
+1103 
-1109 IYGYNFSSNSILYLK
+1109 
-1124 KPKVSKGRLKS
+1124 LKS
-1135 DWSPAL
+1135 VWEVKVEQGSFKTDWSPAP
-1141 EDTEGLITEAKASF
+1141 EDTDGLITEAKATF

-1162 RTDLTAVQAYV
+1162 RQDLTAIQAYV
-1173 NADGTRSEALRTF
+1173 SADGTRAEALRTY

-1197 ERKLIEAGYVGIA
+1197 ERKAIEAGYVAKA
-1210 QHTEDVRS
+1210 QHTEDVRGLT
-1218 ISRRFEEL
+1218 RRFEEL
-1226 AVGGRNLALGTSKE
+1226 VVGGNNLLAYSNFNKNGYYQNGLKRDNNYMYSNLIEIK
-1240 WSTPFTNF
+1240 STDYILQVWELEA
-1248 TGNANVCPSLYKVLT
+1248 NAKKT
-1263 DGLQVGDTLRSKII
+1263 WAGLQFFDEQQNPLVNGYSTFYFNGYFKRAIKPSNNAKYLAISFENRI
-1277 LKYTNIQPATGKTAA
+1277 LDKDK
-1292 VRMQGNG
+1292 
-1299 NVTGW
+1299 
-1304 IAGAYNGS
+1304 
-1312 PAKTLNGSGEIT
+1312 AK
-1324 FEHSF
+1324 F
-1329 KITENHLKNAYW
+1329 KLEMGTIP
-1341 NWMFRTDF
+1341 TD
-1349 IASGSLQWRL
+1349 
-1359 AKVESGSVFTSWSP
+1359 WSP
-1373 APEDA
+1373 APEDT
-1378 TSYADTKLA
+1378 TSYADIKLA
-1387 EFRQSIDGQLA
+1387 EFRQGIDGQLA
-1398 NVQAAINTANGSLAN
+1398 SVQAAINTVNGSLTS

-1438 KTSFAEFKRT
+1438 KTSLAEFKRT
-1448 AEGQLTTITQQV
+1448 AEGQLSTITQQV
-1460 AGKVSQTELTQRANQ
+1460 AGKVSQTEMNQRANQ
-1475 ITQAVQELS
+1475 ITQVVQELS

-1618 YDTNEKPIH
+1618 YDTNEKPVH
-1627 TMQVSPDVIS
+1627 TMRVSPDVIS

-1697 VSVTRIIC
+1697 VSVTRIIK
-1705 NINEIIENG
+1705 NIASIVENG
-1714 KAREQIPS
+1714 KAVERIPA

-1736 NLNTTIDATCIV
+1736 NFNATIDATCIV
-1748 HLETDGSI
+1748 HLEPDGAI

-1762 KGNRVWTG
+1762 FGDRVWTG

>member
-48 KKTLSTDTHSKRAY
+48 KKALSTDTHSKRAY

-113 KAPKA
+113 KASKA

-130 LNFTLLQIGVNEVS
+130 LNFTMLQIGINEVS

-172 LEFKTRLNDDSSIK
+172 IEFKTRLNDDSSIK

-199 HQGVGKVQSKV
+199 HQGVGKVQPKI

-250 QALEIKNEKGEIEFF
+250 QTLEIKNEKGEIEFF
-265 QRGEML
+265 QRGDML

-317 KNSYPAVTY
+317 KNCYPAVTY
-326 EVDGFLPYGVG
+326 EVDGFLPYGPG

-398 AKPYSVSL
+398 AKPYLINL

-430 NKTVECVW
+430 NKAVECTW
-438 KWLVDNEDFGQA
+438 KWLIDNEDFGQA
-450 PNHKVIATGMRES
+450 PSHKVTAAGMRES

-513 GDKGETGARG
+513 GDKGATGDRG

-550 ELKKAVT
+550 ELKKAVA

-564 DVKNNLEG
+564 DVKDNLAG

-581 SQLSSNITQIRSDVG
+581 SQLTSNIAQIRSDVG
-596 SIRTKQ
+596 NIRTKQ
-602 GQHETEIGKQV
+602 GQQETEIGKQV
-613 AALNATKTELAGV
+613 AALNAAKTELAGV

-636 TQRRFAELANVADS
+636 TTRRLTELANVADGKAS
-650 KANKAELV
+650 KSELV
-658 QTAEELASKIASV
+658 QTAEELKSRIASV
-671 HVGGRNLLKQTRTL
+671 HLGRRNLLKGTKELVRYKP
-685 ALSEEKP
+685 ASEY
-692 WITANNHNGFV
+692 NGFKV
-703 IARSV
+703 IRTV
-708 AKDKFTDTVKLRT
+708 AGATSYRDSYTERTVIPAT
-721 SEPPK
+721 
-726 GTEYVLVFYARAS
+726 GTEYIAIFYARAS
-739 RDNYPIRTHF
+739 ENDYPMRCHF
-749 YSPNTTLSLE
+749 YNPNTISSSE
-759 TSTGYKRERSGDGEA
+759 NSSGYKSRSSDG
-774 KLIINREWKRYW
+774 LSIIRLSTDWQLCW
-786 VKYTQTATDE
+786 VKWTQTAIDQAKTV
-796 IKRVFIGRHG
+796 IIGRHG
-806 SIIDGG
+806 PQVGG
-812 DSTTTVEI
+812 KEGVWVEI
-820 CAPALFEGNIVSDWS
+820 CAPALFEGNLVGDWT
-835 PAPEDQDERVSAVE
+835 PAYEDQEERVSAVE
-849 STFKQRADSLEAG
+849 SSFKQKADSLEAG

-869 LSTKADSSA
+869 IKTKADSSA
-878 LAVLSDR
+878 LTLLSDR
-885 IQASVKSLE
+885 ISASVKSLE
-894 TDTQNKLDS
+894 TDTQNKLNQ

-911 VRASGIRQEIINATK
+911 VRASGIRQEILNATK
-926 DKADKT
+926 DKADKA
-932 LVTAEAGKL
+932 LVTAEAGRI
-941 REEMASLQ
+941 REEISRIS
-949 VGENLFINS
+949 VGGRNLLKGS
-958 EFKNLRDNGQR
+958 KGLFKPNRNPANFDNNTLYSQETSV
-969 YTANGKTYQNMIAPY
+969 YLVQNEKYRISAK
-984 WYNPYNA
+984 
-991 GLPNAQNNQHG
+991 
-1002 YFDTETFSDTVFAF
+1002 
-1016 NESDGSRHWKAL
+1016 SDGNFTSWHSPNNENDNVVLWLMDKAVANYQIVSDAKTGTTGTEFVWSRP
-1028 STDFK
+1028 T
-1033 IGVITAGEY
+1033 
-1042 YFSADLYATD
+1042 
-1052 LGTHIKFGFYYHNS
+1052 GTYHLRVN
-1066 TGKLNFYAG
+1066 TYRKDP
-1075 QTKIEVSE
+1075 E
-1083 KGRWVRLGAPLKVN
+1083 K
-1097 DDIDLT
+1097 
-1103 KKVLFY
+1103 
-1109 IYGYNFSSNSILYLK
+1109 
-1124 KPKVSKGRLKS
+1124 LKS
-1135 DWSPAL
+1135 VWEVKVEQGSFKTDWSPAP
-1141 EDTEGLITEAKASF
+1141 EDTDGQITEAKAVF

-1162 RTDLTAVQAYV
+1162 RMDLSAVQAYV
-1173 NADGTRSEALRTF
+1173 SADGTRAEALLTH

-1197 ERKLIEAGYVGIA
+1197 ERKLVEAGYVGKA
-1210 QHTEDVRS
+1210 TYTEEVKG

-1226 AVGGRNLALGTSKE
+1226 KTS
-1240 WSTPFTNF
+1240 S
-1248 TGNANVCPSLYKVLT
+1248 
-1263 DGLQVGDTLRSKII
+1263 
-1277 LKYTNIQPATGKTAA
+1277 
-1292 VRMQGNG
+1292 
-1299 NVTGW
+1299 
-1304 IAGAYNGS
+1304 
-1312 PAKTLNGSGEIT
+1312 
-1324 FEHSF
+1324 
-1329 KITENHLKNAYW
+1329 
-1341 NWMFRTDF
+1341 
-1349 IASGSLQWRL
+1349 
-1359 AKVESGSVFTSWSP
+1359 
-1373 APEDA
+1373 
-1378 TSYADTKLA
+1378 DTKLA
-1387 EFRQSIDGQLA
+1387 EYKQSINGQLA
-1398 NVQAAINTANGSLAN
+1398 SVQSALNTASSSLTS
-1413 FNNWKQSAQETLN
+1413 FNTWKQSAQETLN

-1438 KTSFAEFKRT
+1438 KTSLAEFKRT
-1448 AEGQLTTITQQV
+1448 AEGQLSTITQQV

-1532 VKGDMIVNGSVTVDK
+1532 VKGDMIVDGSVTVDK

-1736 NLNTTIDATCIV
+1736 NFNTTIDATCIV

>member
-172 LEFKTRLNDDSSIK
+172 IEFKTRLNDDSSIK

-250 QALEIKNEKGEIEFF
+250 QTLEIKNGKGEIEFF

-293 IRKDFPVESA
+293 IRKDFSVESA

-317 KNSYPAVTY
+317 KNCYPAVTY

-450 PNHKVIATGMRES
+450 PSHKVTAAGMRES

-557 AAQTQLT
+557 AAQSQLT
-564 DVKNNLEG
+564 DVQNNLAG

-581 SQLSSNITQIRSDVG
+581 NQLSDNISQIRSDVG
-596 SIRTKQ
+596 NIRTKQ
-602 GQHETEIGKQV
+602 SQAETEIGKQV

-626 KSAQATFEQT
+626 KSAQSTFEQT
-636 TQRRFAELANVADS
+636 TTRRLADLANVADG
-650 KANKAELV
+650 KANKSELV
-658 QTAEELASKIASV
+658 QTAEELKSKIASV
-671 HVGGRNLLKQTRTL
+671 QVGSSRNYFRNSRSRPFTTNEQATYDYRLFIVPDFWQNKDRLKRDYVRLSFDVTFPVAL
-685 ALSEEKP
+685 ARDMQANVHFSATP
-692 WITANNHNGFV
+692 WYSYKN
-703 IARSV
+703 
-708 AKDKFTDTVKLRT
+708 
-721 SEPPK
+721 
-726 GTEYVLVFYARAS
+726 LVFKGGTTERQ
-739 RDNYPIRTHF
+739 HF
-749 YSPNTTLSLE
+749 EFTIDLSGAAE
-759 TSTGYKRERSGDGEA
+759 TY
-774 KLIINREWKRYW
+774 
-786 VKYTQTATDE
+786 QTNN
-796 IKRVFIGRHG
+796 VFIRFGTNYG
-806 SIIDGG
+806 F
-812 DSTTTVEI
+812 
-820 CAPALFEGNIVSDWS
+820 PAGLQVVIENAMLSVSNYYPVYQ
-835 PAPEDQDERVSAVE
+835 PAYEDQDERVSAVE
-849 STFKQRADSLEAG
+849 STFKQRADSIEAS

-869 LSTKADSSA
+869 LKTKADSSA
-878 LAVLSDR
+878 LTVLSDS
-885 IQASVKSLE
+885 IKQSVKSLE
-894 TDTQNKLDS
+894 TDTQNKLDQ
-903 KLSTAEFD
+903 KLSTAEFN
-911 VRASGIRQEIINATK
+911 VRASGISQEIINATK
-926 DKADKT
+926 DKADKA

-941 REEMASLQ
+941 REELASLS
-949 VGENLFINS
+949 VGGRNLLKGSKGPFQPNRS
-958 EFKNLRDNGQR
+958 PVNFDNNTLYSQDTSV
-969 YTANGKTYQNMIAPY
+969 YLVQNEKYRISAK
-984 WYNPYNA
+984 
-991 GLPNAQNNQHG
+991 
-1002 YFDTETFSDTVFAF
+1002 
-1016 NESDGSRHWKAL
+1016 SDGNFTSWHSPNNENDNVVLWLMDKAV
-1028 STDFK
+1028 SNYQIVSDAK
-1033 IGVITAGEY
+1033 TA
-1042 YFSADLYATD
+1042 TT
-1052 LGTHIKFGFYYHNS
+1052 GTEFVWNRPTGTYHLRVN
-1066 TGKLNFYAG
+1066 TYRKDP
-1075 QTKIEVSE
+1075 E
-1083 KGRWVRLGAPLKVN
+1083 K
-1097 DDIDLT
+1097 
-1103 KKVLFY
+1103 
-1109 IYGYNFSSNSILYLK
+1109 
-1124 KPKVSKGRLKS
+1124 LKS
-1135 DWSPAL
+1135 VWEVKVEQGSFKTDWSPAP
-1141 EDTEGLITEAKASF
+1141 EDAEGLITEAKATF

-1162 RTDLTAVQAYV
+1162 RTDLSAIQSYV

-1186 SREETARQLTA
+1186 FREETASQLSALRQSV
-1197 ERKLIEAGYVGIA
+1197 ESGYVAKA

-1248 TGNANVCPSLYKVLT
+1248 SGNPNVCPPLYKVLT

-1277 LKYTNIQPATGKTAA
+1277 LKYTDVRPSAGKTTA
-1292 VRMQGNG
+1292 VWMQGNG

-1304 IAGAYNGS
+1304 TAGSYNGS
-1312 PAKTLNGSGEIT
+1312 PAKILNGSGEIT

-1359 AKVESGSVFTSWSP
+1359 AKVESGSVYTNWSP

-1387 EFRQSIDGQLA
+1387 EYKQSIDGQLA
-1398 NVQAAINTANGSLAN
+1398 SVQATLNTANSSLTS
-1413 FNNWKQSAQETLN
+1413 FNTWKQSVQETLN
-1426 KVGRVETGLNET
+1426 KVGKVESGLNET
-1438 KTSFAEFKRT
+1438 KTSLAEFKRT

-1532 VKGDMIVNGSVTVDK
+1532 VKGDMIVDGSVTVDK
-1547 LNIDGELSALS
+1547 LNIEGELSALS

-1736 NLNTTIDATCIV
+1736 NFNTTIDATCIV

>member
-250 QALEIKNEKGEIEFF
+250 PALEIKNEKGEIEFF

-293 IRKDFPVESA
+293 IRKDFSVESA

-317 KNSYPAVTY
+317 KNCYPAVTY

-430 NKTVECVW
+430 NKAVECVW
-438 KWLVDNEDFGQA
+438 KWLIDNEDFGQA
-450 PNHKVIATGMRES
+450 SSHKVTAAGMRES

-469 ALVNGQEVARE
+469 ALINGQEVARE

-557 AAQTQLT
+557 AAQTQLA

-572 VRANLTQAQ
+572 VRVNLTQAQ
-581 SQLSSNITQIRSDVG
+581 SQLTSNISQIRSDVG
-596 SIRTKQ
+596 NIRTKQ
-602 GQHETEIGKQV
+602 SQAETEIAKQV
-613 AALNATKTELAGV
+613 QALNATKTELAGV

-636 TQRRFAELANVADS
+636 TTRRLAELTNLADG
-650 KANKAELV
+650 KANKSELV
-658 QTAEELASKIASV
+658 QTAVELSSKIASV
-671 HVGGRNLLKQTRTL
+671 QASGRNLFLNSLFKQDIRKTGIWTTSTYTAAIDSESKYLGHNALKIVGQDPAGKDGDNPKITYPATGQYGKVAPGSMTNQEVTISFYAKAENAGTILRSRLGNIWFKDGNVTL
-685 ALSEEKP
+685 TTEVKRYVVKFSMAWTGLSNLTTNEWLFNLNRADTV
-692 WITANNHNGFV
+692 WIWMP
-703 IARSV
+703 
-708 AKDKFTDTVKLRT
+708 KFEVSDTDTPY
-721 SEPPK
+721 SE
-726 GTEYVLVFYARAS
+726 
-739 RDNYPIRTHF
+739 
-749 YSPNTTLSLE
+749 
-759 TSTGYKRERSGDGEA
+759 
-774 KLIINREWKRYW
+774 
-786 VKYTQTATDE
+786 
-796 IKRVFIGRHG
+796 
-806 SIIDGG
+806 
-812 DSTTTVEI
+812 
-820 CAPALFEGNIVSDWS
+820 
-835 PAPEDQDERVSAVE
+835 APEDVENQISAVE
-849 STFKQRADSLEAG
+849 STLKQKADLLEAS

-878 LAVLSDR
+878 LTLLSDR
-885 IQASVKSLE
+885 ILASVKSLE
-894 TDTQNKLDS
+894 TDTQNKLNS
-903 KLSTAEFD
+903 KLSTAEFE
-911 VRASGIRQEIINATK
+911 VRAGSIRQEILNATK
-926 DKADKT
+926 DKADKA
-932 LVTAEAGKL
+932 LVTAEAGRL
-941 REEMASLQ
+941 REELASLS
-949 VGENLFINS
+949 VGGRNLLKGSKGPFKPNS
-958 EFKNLRDNGQR
+958 NP
-969 YTANGKTYQNMIAPY
+969 ANFD
-984 WYNPYNA
+984 
-991 GLPNAQNNQHG
+991 NQHL
-1002 YFDTETFSDTVFAF
+1002 YYNETSIHLVQ
-1016 NESDGSRHWKAL
+1016 NEKYRISAKSDG
-1028 STDFK
+1028 
-1033 IGVITAGEY
+1033 
-1042 YFSADLYATD
+1042 
-1052 LGTHIKFGFYYHNS
+1052 
-1066 TGKLNFYAG
+1066 
-1075 QTKIEVSE
+1075 
-1083 KGRWVRLGAPLKVN
+1083 
-1097 DDIDLT
+1097 
-1103 KKVLFY
+1103 
-1109 IYGYNFSSNSILYLK
+1109 NFSSNHNGSKESDNVVLWLMDK
-1124 KPKVSKGRLKS
+1124 AVSNYQIVSDAKTGTTGTEFIWNRPTGTYHLRVNTYRKDPEKLKS
-1135 DWSPAL
+1135 VWEVKVEQGSFKTDWSPAP
-1141 EDTEGLITEAKASF
+1141 EDADGLITEAKATF

-1162 RTDLTAVQAYV
+1162 RTDLTAVQAYIS
-1173 NADGTRSEALRTF
+1173 ADGTRAEALRTY
-1186 SREETARQLTA
+1186 SREETARQLIA
-1197 ERKLIEAGYVGIA
+1197 ERKLIEAGYVA
-1210 QHTEDVRS
+1210 KTQHTEDVRS

-1226 AVGGRNLALGTSKE
+1226 KTSSE
-1240 WSTPFTNF
+1240 
-1248 TGNANVCPSLYKVLT
+1248 
-1263 DGLQVGDTLRSKII
+1263 
-1277 LKYTNIQPATGKTAA
+1277 
-1292 VRMQGNG
+1292 
-1299 NVTGW
+1299 
-1304 IAGAYNGS
+1304 
-1312 PAKTLNGSGEIT
+1312 
-1324 FEHSF
+1324 
-1329 KITENHLKNAYW
+1329 
-1341 NWMFRTDF
+1341 
-1349 IASGSLQWRL
+1349 
-1359 AKVESGSVFTSWSP
+1359 
-1373 APEDA
+1373 
-1378 TSYADTKLA
+1378 TKLA
-1387 EFRQSIDGQLA
+1387 EYKQGIDGQLT
-1398 NVQAAINTANGSLAN
+1398 NVQSALNTANSSLTS
-1413 FNNWKQSAQETLN
+1413 FNTWKQSAQETLN
-1426 KVGRVETGLNET
+1426 KVGKVETGLNET
-1438 KTSFAEFKRT
+1438 KTSLAEFKRT
-1448 AEGQLTTITQQV
+1448 AEGQLSTITQQV

-1532 VKGDMIVNGSVTVDK
+1532 VKGDMIVDGSVTVDK
-1547 LNIDGELSALS
+1547 LNIEGELSALS

-1610 PNGILMNA
+1610 PYGILMNA

-1650 GSWDLAYSNGYSAL
+1650 GSWDLAYLNGYSAL

-1697 VSVTRIIC
+1697 VSVTRIIK
-1705 NINEIIENG
+1705 NIASIVENG
-1714 KAREQIPS
+1714 KAVERIPA

-1736 NLNTTIDATCIV
+1736 NVNATIDATCIV
-1748 HLETDGSI
+1748 HLEPDGAI

-1762 KGNRVWTG
+1762 FGDRVWTG

>member
-29 DTWSR
+29 DTWTR
-34 FFETGAATFDFTVA
+34 FFETGAATFDLTVA
-48 KKTLSTDTHSKRAY
+48 KKALSTDTHSKRAY

-113 KAPKA
+113 KASKA

-130 LNFTLLQIGVNEVS
+130 LNFTMLQIGINEVS

-172 LEFKTRLNDDSSIK
+172 IEFKTRLNDDSSIK

-241 GEVVTIAGM
+241 GGVVTIAGM

-265 QRGEML
+265 QRGDML

-303 SKEVIRSSALRELK
+303 SQEVIRSSALRELK
-317 KNSYPAVTY
+317 KNCYPAVTY
-326 EVDGFLPYGVG
+326 EVDGFLPYGPG

-363 FTGTGEN
+363 FTGTGKN

-430 NKTVECVW
+430 NKTVECTW
-438 KWLVDNEDFGQA
+438 KWLIDNEDFGQA
-450 PNHKVIATGMRES
+450 PSHKVTAAGMRES

-469 ALVNGQEVARE
+469 ALVKGQEVARE

-581 SQLSSNITQIRSDVG
+581 SQLTSNIAQIRSDVG
-596 SIRTKQ
+596 SIRNQQTIYEQ
-602 GQHETEIGKQV
+602 SNTQSLARITGQLADK
-613 AALNATKTELAGV
+613 ASKTEV
-626 KSAQATFEQT
+626 
-636 TQRRFAELANVADS
+636 N
-650 KANKAELV
+650 
-658 QTAEELASKIASV
+658 QTADRIREELAS
-671 HVGGRNLLKQTRTL
+671 
-685 ALSEEKP
+685 LS
-692 WITANNHNGFV
+692 
-703 IARSV
+703 
-708 AKDKFTDTVKLRT
+708 
-721 SEPPK
+721 
-726 GTEYVLVFYARAS
+726 
-739 RDNYPIRTHF
+739 
-749 YSPNTTLSLE
+749 
-759 TSTGYKRERSGDGEA
+759 
-774 KLIINREWKRYW
+774 
-786 VKYTQTATDE
+786 
-796 IKRVFIGRHG
+796 
-806 SIIDGG
+806 
-812 DSTTTVEI
+812 
-820 CAPALFEGNIVSDWS
+820 
-835 PAPEDQDERVSAVE
+835 
-849 STFKQRADSLEAG
+849 
-862 VSSLREG
+862 
-869 LSTKADSSA
+869 
-878 LAVLSDR
+878 
-885 IQASVKSLE
+885 
-894 TDTQNKLDS
+894 
-903 KLSTAEFD
+903 
-911 VRASGIRQEIINATK
+911 
-926 DKADKT
+926 
-932 LVTAEAGKL
+932 
-941 REEMASLQ
+941 
-949 VGENLFINS
+949 
-958 EFKNLRDNGQR
+958 
-969 YTANGKTYQNMIAPY
+969 
-984 WYNPYNA
+984 
-991 GLPNAQNNQHG
+991 
-1002 YFDTETFSDTVFAF
+1002 
-1016 NESDGSRHWKAL
+1016 
-1028 STDFK
+1028 
-1033 IGVITAGEY
+1033 
-1042 YFSADLYATD
+1042 
-1052 LGTHIKFGFYYHNS
+1052 
-1066 TGKLNFYAG
+1066 
-1075 QTKIEVSE
+1075 
-1083 KGRWVRLGAPLKVN
+1083 
-1097 DDIDLT
+1097 
-1103 KKVLFY
+1103 
-1109 IYGYNFSSNSILYLK
+1109 
-1124 KPKVSKGRLKS
+1124 
-1135 DWSPAL
+1135 
-1141 EDTEGLITEAKASF
+1141 
-1155 ERTAQGL
+1155 
-1162 RTDLTAVQAYV
+1162 
-1173 NADGTRSEALRTF
+1173 
-1186 SREETARQLTA
+1186 
-1197 ERKLIEAGYVGIA
+1197 
-1210 QHTEDVRS
+1210 
-1218 ISRRFEEL
+1218 
-1226 AVGGRNLALGTSKE
+1226 VGGRNLALGTSKE

-1248 TGNANVCPSLYKVLT
+1248 SGKPNTCPPLYKVLT
-1263 DGLQVGDTLRSKII
+1263 NGLQAGDILRSKII
-1277 LKYTNIQPATGKTAA
+1277 LKYTDVRPAAGKTAT
-1292 VRMQGNG
+1292 VWLQGNG

-1304 IAGAYNGS
+1304 TAGSYNGS

-1373 APEDA
+1373 APEDTEGQITEAKA
-1378 TSYADTKLA
+1378 TFERTAQGLRMDLTAVQAYVNADGTRAEALLSHSREETARQLTAERKLIDASYVGKAQHTEDVRSVSRRFEELRTGASNLLLNTEFNKISDVNNVNNPILKLNQNDYNGHNSIEVTVTGQNKNAWKGITLNASISGFKEGDTIAVRMPIYIFSDVLINAGLALQLKNHSKNKSHLFKDLGDLPRNKWHIVEFLHTFNNDADFEGMNFFYLYSTQNGHYKFAEPSLTLSNIVPSSWTPAFEDSKSYTNTKLA
-1387 EFRQSIDGQLA
+1387 EYRQDVDGQLA
-1398 NVQAAINTANGSLAN
+1398 TVQSALNTANSSLTV
-1413 FNNWKQSAQETLN
+1413 FNTWKQSAQETLN

-1438 KTSFAEFKRT
+1438 KTSLAEFKRT

-1460 AGKVSQTELTQRANQ
+1460 SGKVSQTELNQRANQ

-1532 VKGDMIVNGSVTVDK
+1532 VKGDMIVDGSVTVDK
-1547 LNIDGELSALS
+1547 LNIEGELSALS

-1697 VSVTRIIC
+1697 VSVTRIIK
-1705 NINEIIENG
+1705 NIASIVENG
-1714 KAREQIPS
+1714 KAVERIPA

-1736 NLNTTIDATCIV
+1736 NFNATIDATCIV
-1748 HLETDGSI
+1748 HLEPDGAI

-1762 KGNRVWTG
+1762 FGDRVWTG

>member
-29 DTWSR
+29 DTWHR

-130 LNFTLLQIGVNEVS
+130 LNFTMLQIGINEVS

-172 LEFKTRLNDDSSIK
+172 IEFKTRLNDDSSIK

-199 HQGVGKVQSKV
+199 HQGVGKVQNKV

-250 QALEIKNEKGEIEFF
+250 QTLEIKNEKGEIEFF
-265 QRGEML
+265 QRGDML

-317 KNSYPAVTY
+317 KNCYPAVTY

-430 NKTVECVW
+430 NKAVECTW
-438 KWLVDNEDFGQA
+438 KWLIDNEDFGQA
-450 PNHKVIATGMRES
+450 PSHKVTAAGMRES

-528 GPQGAVGPQ
+528 GPQGVVGPQ

-557 AAQTQLT
+557 AAQSQLT
-564 DVKNNLEG
+564 DVQNNLAG
-572 VRANLTQAQ
+572 VRANLTQSQ
-581 SQLSSNITQIRSDVG
+581 SQLSSNVAQIRSDVG

-602 GQHETEIGKQV
+602 SQAESEIAKQV
-613 AALNATKTELAGV
+613 QALNAAKTELAGV
-626 KSAQATFEQT
+626 KSAQATFEQSAT
-636 TQRRFAELANVADS
+636 RRLAELANVADG
-650 KANKAELV
+650 KASRSEVA
-658 QTAEELASKIASV
+658 QTAEELKSRIASV
-671 HVGGRNLLKQTRTL
+671 QAGSSRNYFRNSRTQSFTTNEQATYDYRLFIAPDFWKNKDRLKRDYVRLSFDVTFPV
-685 ALSEEKP
+685 ALVRDMQANVHFSATP
-692 WITANNHNGFV
+692 WYSYTG
-703 IARSV
+703 
-708 AKDKFTDTVKLRT
+708 
-721 SEPPK
+721 
-726 GTEYVLVFYARAS
+726 LVFKGGTTERQ
-739 RDNYPIRTHF
+739 HF
-749 YSPNTTLSLE
+749 EFTIDLSGAAE
-759 TSTGYKRERSGDGEA
+759 TY
-774 KLIINREWKRYW
+774 
-786 VKYTQTATDE
+786 QTNN
-796 IKRVFIGRHG
+796 VFIRFGTNYG
-806 SIIDGG
+806 F
-812 DSTTTVEI
+812 
-820 CAPALFEGNIVSDWS
+820 PAGLQVVIENAMLSVSNYY
-835 PAPEDQDERVSAVE
+835 PAYQPAYEDQDERVTAIE
-849 STFKQRADSLEAG
+849 STLKQRADSIEAG

-869 LSTKADSSA
+869 LGTKAESSA
-878 LAVLSDR
+878 LTLLSDR
-885 IQASVKSLE
+885 ISASVKSLE
-894 TDTQNKLDS
+894 TDMDNKLNS
-903 KLSTAEFD
+903 KLSTAEFN
-911 VRASGIRQEIINATK
+911 VRSNRISQEIINATK
-926 DKADKT
+926 DKADKA
-932 LVTAEAGKL
+932 LVTAEAGRL
-941 REEMASLQ
+941 REEFSKILL
-949 VGENLFINS
+949 GNENLFVLKRS
-958 EFKNLRDNGQR
+958 SSGYLSGGKNLGPAGIPNEKTSDFIAVTPDEKVTFQIWVTVPKGGQAWRAWQFYTKEKELLSTRQASGYEVVEGKR
-969 YTANGKTYQNMIAPY
+969 YARHLITVPANAAFIRVSARMYAD
-984 WYNPYNA
+984 
-991 GLPNAQNNQHG
+991 GLVKVERS
-1002 YFDTETFSDTVFAF
+1002 DVFSDWVPSI
-1016 NESDGSRHWKAL
+1016 ED
-1028 STDFK
+1028 
-1033 IGVITAGEY
+1033 
-1042 YFSADLYATD
+1042 AD
-1052 LGTHIKFGFYYHNS
+1052 
-1066 TGKLNFYAG
+1066 
-1075 QTKIEVSE
+1075 
-1083 KGRWVRLGAPLKVN
+1083 
-1097 DDIDLT
+1097 
-1103 KKVLFY
+1103 
-1109 IYGYNFSSNSILYLK
+1109 
-1124 KPKVSKGRLKS
+1124 
-1135 DWSPAL
+1135 
-1141 EDTEGLITEAKASF
+1141 GLITEAKATF

-1162 RTDLTAVQAYV
+1162 RTDLSTVQAYV
-1173 NADGTRSEALRTF
+1173 NADGTRAEALRSY

-1197 ERKLIEAGYVGIA
+1197 LRQSVEAGYVGKA
-1210 QHTEDVRS
+1210 TYAEDVKG

-1226 AVGGRNLALGTSKE
+1226 NSGGPNLVSNGATELGLKYWPANGKLTADRKHPFFKNNTATMFVLDTTEATIAFMQQNQYNVLKRNTDYTLSFTAFASSNVSGFRALVGLLSNMDHAWKKTLHTYTKSLSPTQAERITVQFNSADFDGFALRFDNMGSSNGRSATVWINEIDVYEGTMKR
-1240 WSTPFTNF
+1240 PYQ
-1248 TGNANVCPSLYKVLT
+1248 PSLANN
-1263 DGLQVGDTLRSKII
+1263 Q
-1277 LKYTNIQPATGKTAA
+1277 
-1292 VRMQGNG
+1292 
-1299 NVTGW
+1299 
-1304 IAGAYNGS
+1304 
-1312 PAKTLNGSGEIT
+1312 
-1324 FEHSF
+1324 
-1329 KITENHLKNAYW
+1329 
-1341 NWMFRTDF
+1341 
-1349 IASGSLQWRL
+1349 
-1359 AKVESGSVFTSWSP
+1359 
-1373 APEDA
+1373 
-1378 TSYADTKLA
+1378 SYADTKLA
-1387 EFRQSIDGQLA
+1387 EYKQGINGQLSS
-1398 NVQAAINTANGSLAN
+1398 VQSALNTANSSLTS
-1413 FNNWKQSAQETLN
+1413 FNTWKQSAQETLN
-1426 KVGRVETGLNET
+1426 KVGRVESGLNET
-1438 KTSFAEFKRT
+1438 KTSLAEFKRT

-1460 AGKVSQTELTQRANQ
+1460 AGKVSQTELNQRANQ

-1547 LNIDGELSALS
+1547 LNIEGELSALS

-1618 YDTNEKPIH
+1618 YDTNEKPVH

-1679 SLMWGVN
+1679 RMPWGIGAVYV
-1686 ATFLRI
+1686 RI

-1697 VSVTRIIC
+1697 ISVTRQIV
-1705 NINEIIENG
+1705 NIGELAENVRALE
-1714 KAREQIPS
+1714 KIPE

-1729 AHLTLTG
+1729 AHLTLVG
-1736 NLNTTIDATCIV
+1736 NIHSTIDGTCIV
-1748 HLETDGSI
+1748 HLNPDGSI
-1756 RYTNNK
+1756 GFTNNRT
-1762 KGNRVWTG
+1762 GNRVWTG

>member
-186 AFVVNVYHENDAT
+186 AFVVNVYHKNDAT

-250 QALEIKNEKGEIEFF
+250 PALEIKNEKGEIEFF

-293 IRKDFPVESA
+293 IRKDFSVESA

-317 KNSYPAVTY
+317 KNCYPAVTY

-430 NKTVECVW
+430 NKTVECTW
-438 KWLVDNEDFGQA
+438 KWLIDNEDFGQA
-450 PNHKVIATGMRES
+450 PNHKVTAAGMRES

-469 ALVNGQEVARE
+469 ALVKGQEVARE

-550 ELKKAVT
+550 ELKKAVA

-564 DVKNNLEG
+564 DVKDNLAG

-581 SQLSSNITQIRSDVG
+581 SQLTSNIAQIRSDVG
-596 SIRTKQ
+596 NIRTKQ
-602 GQHETEIGKQV
+602 GQQETEIGKQV
-613 AALNATKTELAGV
+613 AALNAAKTELAGV

-636 TQRRFAELANVADS
+636 TTRRLTELANVADGKAS
-650 KANKAELV
+650 KSELV
-658 QTAEELASKIASV
+658 QTAEELKSRIASV
-671 HVGGRNLLKQTRTL
+671 HLGRRNLLKGTKELVRYKP
-685 ALSEEKP
+685 ASEY
-692 WITANNHNGFV
+692 NGFKV
-703 IARSV
+703 IRTV
-708 AKDKFTDTVKLRT
+708 AGATSYRDSYTERTVIPAT
-721 SEPPK
+721 
-726 GTEYVLVFYARAS
+726 GTEYIAIFYARAS
-739 RDNYPIRTHF
+739 ENDYPMRCHF
-749 YSPNTTLSLE
+749 YNPNTISSSE
-759 TSTGYKRERSGDGEA
+759 NSSGYKSRSSDG
-774 KLIINREWKRYW
+774 LSIIRLSTDWQLCW
-786 VKYTQTATDE
+786 VKWTQTAIDQAKTV
-796 IKRVFIGRHG
+796 IIGRHG
-806 SIIDGG
+806 PQVGG
-812 DSTTTVEI
+812 KEGVWVEI
-820 CAPALFEGNIVSDWS
+820 CAPALFEGNLVGDWT
-835 PAPEDQDERVSAVE
+835 PAYEDQEERVSAVE
-849 STFKQRADSLEAG
+849 SSFKQKADSLEAG

-869 LSTKADSSA
+869 IKTKADSSA
-878 LAVLSDR
+878 LTLLSDR
-885 IQASVKSLE
+885 ISASVKSLE
-894 TDTQNKLDS
+894 TDTQNKLNQ

-911 VRASGIRQEIINATK
+911 VRASGIRQEILNATK
-926 DKADKT
+926 DKADKA
-932 LVTAEAGKL
+932 LVTAEAGRI
-941 REEMASLQ
+941 REEISRIS
-949 VGENLFINS
+949 VGGRNLLKGS
-958 EFKNLRDNGQR
+958 KGEFKPDKKPSNFDNWQVFYASEIYLEEGKQ
-969 YTANGKTYQNMIAPY
+969 YIISGKTDGIFS
-984 WYNPYNA
+984 
-991 GLPNAQNNQHG
+991 NNHQ
-1002 YFDTETFSDTVFAF
+1002 SLL
-1016 NESDGSRHWKAL
+1016 ESDN
-1028 STDFK
+1028 
-1033 IGVITAGEY
+1033 VILWFLNKSWTVTQIVSGP
-1042 YFSADLYATD
+1042 DT
-1052 LGTHIKFGFYYHNS
+1052 GTTGTKFIWNKPSGTYH
-1066 TGKLNFYAG
+1066 L
-1075 QTKIEVSE
+1075 
-1083 KGRWVRLGAPLKVN
+1083 RVN
-1097 DDIDLT
+1097 TYHKDAR
-1103 KKVLFY
+1103 KKVWEV
-1109 IYGYNFSSNSILYLK
+1109 
-1124 KPKVSKGRLKS
+1124 KVEQGSFKT
-1135 DWSPAL
+1135 DWSPAP
-1141 EDTEGLITEAKASF
+1141 EDTEGLITEAKAVF

-1162 RTDLTAVQAYV
+1162 RIDLTAVQAYV

-1186 SREETARQLTA
+1186 SREETARQLAA
-1197 ERKLIEAGYVGIA
+1197 ERKLIESGYVA
-1210 QHTEDVRS
+1210 KATHTEDVRGLT
-1218 ISRRFEEL
+1218 RRFEEL
-1226 AVGGRNLALGTSKE
+1226 TVGGRNLMGVFNTKPVKSSFDRETYK
-1240 WSTPFTNF
+1240 FTAKTTQNTTRPTLMLQF
-1248 TGNANVCPSLYKVLT
+1248 RWA
-1263 DGLQVGDTLRSKII
+1263 DGSYG
-1277 LKYTNIQPATGKTAA
+1277 AA
-1292 VRMQGNG
+1292 VTISDVGKFAR
-1299 NVTGW
+1299 
-1304 IAGAYNGS
+1304 
-1312 PAKTLNGSGEIT
+1312 K
-1324 FEHSF
+1324 F
-1329 KITENHLKNAYW
+1329 KITKPYSELRVKFNCNKEDAVLLFTGKQFIEQNTDYYFTGDLINLSPNDSMAEHLKIEKG
-1341 NWMFRTDF
+1341 TLPSD
-1349 IASGSLQWRL
+1349 
-1359 AKVESGSVFTSWSP
+1359 WSP
-1373 APEDA
+1373 APEDS

-1387 EFRQSIDGQLA
+1387 EYKQNIDGQLA
-1398 NVQAAINTANGSLAN
+1398 TVQAALNTANGSLTN
-1413 FNNWKQSAQETLN
+1413 FNTWKQSAQETLN

-1460 AGKVSQTELTQRANQ
+1460 AGKVSQTELNQRANQ
-1475 ITQAVQELS
+1475 ITQAVQELN

-1736 NLNTTIDATCIV
+1736 NFNTTIDATCIV

>member
-29 DTWSR
+29 DTWHR

-130 LNFTLLQIGVNEVS
+130 LNFTLLQIGINEVS

-172 LEFKTRLNDDSSIK
+172 IEFKTQLNDDSSIK

-199 HQGVGKVQSKV
+199 HQGVGKVQPKI

-250 QALEIKNEKGEIEFF
+250 PALEIKNEKGEIEFF
-265 QRGEML
+265 QRGDML

-278 MFPAAFTSGTMADQW
+278 MFPAAFTSGTMSDQW

-317 KNSYPAVTY
+317 KNCYPAVTY
-326 EVDGFLPYGVG
+326 EVDGFLPYGPG
-337 DTVEVEDDGFYPTLL
+337 DTVEVEDDGFYPALL

-406 ATDNGHIFKNNQGES
+406 ATDNGQIFKNNQGES

-430 NKTVECVW
+430 NKTVECTW

-450 PNHKVIATGMRES
+450 PSHKVTAAGMRES

-469 ALVNGQEVARE
+469 ALVKGQEVARE

-528 GPQGAVGPQ
+528 GQQGAVGPQ

-557 AAQTQLT
+557 AAQSQLA
-564 DVKNNLEG
+564 DVKNNLDG

-581 SQLSSNITQIRSDVG
+581 SQLTNNIAQIRSDVG
-596 SIRTKQ
+596 AIRNQQT
-602 GQHETEIGKQV
+602 V
-613 AALNATKTELAGV
+613 Y
-626 KSAQATFEQT
+626 EQT
-636 TQRRFAELANVADS
+636 NAQNMSRIVGQIGDKAS
-650 KANKAELV
+650 KSEVK
-658 QTAEELASKIASV
+658 QTADRIREEIASQI
-671 HVGGRNLLKQTRTL
+671 VGGRNLLKG
-685 ALSEEKP
+685 SKGPFKP
-692 WITANNHNGFV
+692 NRNPANFDNNVLYHNETSIYMVNGQRYRISAKTDGIFASHHDGLKESDNVVLWIMDKAVTNYQIV
-703 IARSV
+703 SD
-708 AKDKFTDTVKLRT
+708 AKTGTT
-721 SEPPK
+721 
-726 GTEYVLVFYARAS
+726 GTEFVWNRPTGTYHLRV
-739 RDNYPIRTHF
+739 
-749 YSPNTTLSLE
+749 NTYRKDPE
-759 TSTGYKRERSGDGEA
+759 
-774 KLIINREWKRYW
+774 KLKSVWE
-786 VKYTQTATDE
+786 VKVEQ
-796 IKRVFIGRHG
+796 G
-806 SIIDGG
+806 SFK
-812 DSTTTVEI
+812 T
-820 CAPALFEGNIVSDWS
+820 DWS
-835 PAPEDQDERVSAVE
+835 PAP
-849 STFKQRADSLEAG
+849 
-862 VSSLREG
+862 
-869 LSTKADSSA
+869 
-878 LAVLSDR
+878 
-885 IQASVKSLE
+885 
-894 TDTQNKLDS
+894 
-903 KLSTAEFD
+903 
-911 VRASGIRQEIINATK
+911 
-926 DKADKT
+926 
-932 LVTAEAGKL
+932 
-941 REEMASLQ
+941 
-949 VGENLFINS
+949 
-958 EFKNLRDNGQR
+958 
-969 YTANGKTYQNMIAPY
+969 
-984 WYNPYNA
+984 
-991 GLPNAQNNQHG
+991 
-1002 YFDTETFSDTVFAF
+1002 
-1016 NESDGSRHWKAL
+1016 
-1028 STDFK
+1028 
-1033 IGVITAGEY
+1033 
-1042 YFSADLYATD
+1042 
-1052 LGTHIKFGFYYHNS
+1052 
-1066 TGKLNFYAG
+1066 
-1075 QTKIEVSE
+1075 
-1083 KGRWVRLGAPLKVN
+1083 
-1097 DDIDLT
+1097 
-1103 KKVLFY
+1103 
-1109 IYGYNFSSNSILYLK
+1109 
-1124 KPKVSKGRLKS
+1124 
-1135 DWSPAL
+1135 
-1141 EDTEGLITEAKASF
+1141 EDTEGLITEAKATF
-1155 ERTAQGL
+1155 ELTAQGL
-1162 RTDLTAVQAYV
+1162 RTDLSAVQAYV
-1173 NADGTRSEALRTF
+1173 NADGTRTEALRSY

-1197 ERKLIEAGYVGIA
+1197 ERKAILAGYVAKA

-1226 AVGGRNLALGTSKE
+1226 RTGASNLLLNTGFNKISDVNNVNNPILKLNQNDYNGHNSIEVTVTGQNKNAWKGITLNASISGFKE
-1240 WSTPFTNF
+1240 
-1248 TGNANVCPSLYKVLT
+1248 
-1263 DGLQVGDTLRSKII
+1263 GDTI
-1277 LKYTNIQPATGKTAA
+1277 A
-1292 VRMQGNG
+1292 VRMPIYIFSDVPIN
-1299 NVTGW
+1299 
-1304 IAGAYNGS
+1304 AGLA
-1312 PAKTLNGSGEIT
+1312 LQ
-1324 FEHSF
+1324 
-1329 KITENHLKNAYW
+1329 LKNHSKNKSHLFKNLGDLPRNKWHIVEFLHTFNNDA
-1341 NWMFRTDF
+1341 DF
-1349 IASGSLQWRL
+1349 EGMNFFYLYSTQNGHYKIAEPSLTL
-1359 AKVESGSVFTSWSP
+1359 SNIIPSSWTP
-1373 APEDA
+1373 AFEDSK
-1378 TSYADTKLA
+1378 SYTNTKLA
-1387 EFRQSIDGQLA
+1387 EYRQGIDGQLA
-1398 NVQAAINTANGSLAN
+1398 TVQSAINTANNSLTS
-1413 FNNWKQSAQETLN
+1413 FNTWKQSAQETLN
-1426 KVGRVETGLNET
+1426 KVGKVESGLNET
-1438 KTSFAEFKRT
+1438 KTSLAEFKQT
-1448 AEGQLTTITQQV
+1448 AEGQLSTITQQV
-1460 AGKVSQTELTQRANQ
+1460 AGKVSQTELNQRANQ
-1475 ITQAVQELS
+1475 ITQVVQELS

-1494 INEGGIISSVE
+1494 INDGGIISSVE

-1547 LNIDGELSALS
+1547 LSIDGELSALS

-1736 NLNTTIDATCIV
+1736 NFNTTIDATCIV